1 MNQKLLTGAVA
12 AMAFLLPSTAMGQTA
27 DFNIIPQPQQVVAD
41 ASAPFTLNS
50 NTVIYVQT
58 NSQDMKRNA
67 TMLASYI
74 QEATGIRPT
83 IGKLVKGNPAII
95 LSIDKTIS
103 NAEGYRLNSD
113 AKQIRIAGASAAG
126 VFYGIQ
132 TLRKSL
138 PLCNGKATQVSI
150 PAVHITD
157 APRFAYRGTH
167 LDVSRHFVTAD
178 SIRQFIDMLAL
189 HNINRFHWHLT
200 DDQGWRSEIK
210 KYPLLTRMGAKREQT
225 VIGHD
230 TGKYDGIR
238 YDGFYTQQQI
248 RDIVKYAAD
257 RYITIVPEI
266 DLPGHMQAALAAYP
280 ELGCTGGPYKVWQKW
295 GISDDVLC
303 AGNDKVLA
311 FIDNVL
317 KEVTQLFPSKYIH
330 VGGDECPKVRW
341 KDCPK
346 CQARIKALH
355 LEAKDGHS
363 AEERLQS
370 YVITHASN
378 YLKSLGRNTIGWDE
392 ILEGGLAEGATVM
405 SWRGEAGGIAAA
417 KQNHDV
423 VMTPNSYLYF
433 DYYQSLD
440 KANEPQ
446 AIGGYLPL
454 QRVYSYEP
462 MPEELTAEEARH
474 IIGVQANIWTEY
486 MPTFKH
492 MQYMALPRVA
502 ALSEVQW
509 TQPQLKDYTDFTNR
523 LIGLTHLYDRLGY
536 NYAKHLY
543 NVNIHIDSDTKWQ
556 ELVVH
561 MTTAGDAEIRYT
573 LDGSLPTASS
583 TLYTGAI
590 HLQKSAK
597 IRAAAFRNGKSSSV
611 TAQDVTFN
619 KATACPVKL
628 LQPTHK
634 SYTFNG
640 GAALTDGLVGDKGFG
655 TGRWLGFSGN
665 DLEAVIDLKKPT
677 EVSSVSLNTCVDK
690 GSWIFDARNIEV
702 SLSTDGVN
710 FTSVAK
716 HSLPAMEKNSADNIN
731 TYELKF
737 SQTKARYIK
746 VYATSEHN
754 IPDWHSGK
762 GKPAFLFVDEIS
774 VKYKSKQHAPKGQ
787 KHIAQGNAL
796 R

>member
-1 MNQKLLTGAVA
+1 MNKKLLTGALA
-12 AMAFLLPSTAMGQTA
+12 AMAFLLPSTAAGQTA
-27 DFNIIPQPQQVVAD
+27 DFNIIPRLQQVNVSND
-41 ASAPFTLNS
+41 APFTLS
-50 NTVIYVQT
+50 AKTVISLGT

-67 TMLASYI
+67 NMLASYI
-74 QEATGIRPT
+74 EQATGIRPT
-83 IGKLVKGNPAII
+83 VGKSKNGTAIV
-95 LSIDKTIS
+95 LTIDKTIA
-103 NAEGYRLNSD
+103 NAEGYKLDAD

-138 PLCNGKATQVSI
+138 PLVNGKASKVSI
-150 PAVHITD
+150 PAVHIAD

-178 SIRQFIDMLAL
+178 SVRQFIDMLAL

-200 DDQGWRSEIK
+200 DDQGWRIEIK
-210 KYPLLTRMGAKREQT
+210 KYPLLTQIGSKRAQT
-225 VIGHD
+225 VIGHNS
-230 TGKYDGIR
+230 GKYDGKP
-238 YDGFYTQQQI
+238 YGGFYTQKQI

-280 ELGCTGGPYKVWQKW
+280 DMGCTGGPYEVWQKW
-295 GISDDVLC
+295 GVSDNVLC
-303 AGNDKVLA
+303 AGNDKTLT

-317 KEVTQLFPSKYIH
+317 KEITQLFPSKYIH
-330 VGGDECPKVRW
+330 VGGDECPKTQW
-341 KDCPK
+341 QKCPK
-346 CQARIKALH
+346 CQARIKALN

-370 YVITHASN
+370 YIITHASN

-405 SWRGEAGGIAAA
+405 SWRGESGGIAAA
-417 KQNHDV
+417 KQHHDV

-440 KANEPQ
+440 KANEPL

-454 QRVYSYEP
+454 ETVYSYEP
-462 MPEELTAEEARH
+462 MPKELTADEARH

-486 MPTFKH
+486 MPTFKQ
-492 MQYMALPRVA
+492 MQYMALPRLA

-509 TQPQLKDYTDFTNR
+509 SQPALKDYTNFTNR
-523 LIGLTHLYDRLGY
+523 LTKFTHLYDRLGY

-543 NVNIHIDSDTKWQ
+543 NVAIHVDSDNKWR
-556 ELVVH
+556 EILIH
-561 MTTAGDAEIRYT
+561 MTTAGKAEIRYT
-573 LDGSLPTASS
+573 LDGTEPTVNS

-590 HLQKSAK
+590 VLQKSAK
-597 IRAAAFRNGKSSSV
+597 IRAAAFRDGKRSSV
-611 TAQDVTFN
+611 TSQDISFN
-619 KATACPVKL
+619 KATACPVEL

-634 SYTFNG
+634 NYTYKG
-640 GAALTDGLVGDKGFG
+640 GATLTDGLLGDKGFG

-665 DLEAVIDLKKPT
+665 DLEAVIDLKQNT
-677 EVSSVSLNTCVDK
+677 DVSSVSLNTCVDK
-690 GSWIFDARNIEV
+690 GSWIFDTRNIEV
-702 SLSTDGVN
+702 SVSADGKS
-710 FTSVAK
+710 FTKVASK
-716 HSLPAMEKNSADNIN
+716 SLPALEEQTPDNIY
-731 TYELKF
+731 TYELTF
-737 SQTKARYIK
+737 PQTTTRYVK
-746 VYATSEHN
+746 VTATSEHN
-754 IPDWHSGK
+754 IPEWHGGK

-774 VKYKSKQHAPKGQ
+774 VK
-787 KHIAQGNAL
+787 
-796 R
+796 

>member
-1 MNQKLLTGAVA
+1 
-12 AMAFLLPSTAMGQTA
+12 MAFILPTKAVGQTA
-27 DFNIIPQPQQVVAD
+27 NFNIIPQPQQVIAD
-41 ASAPFTLNS
+41 ASAPFVLNA
-50 NTVIYVQT
+50 NTVICLQT

-67 TMLASYI
+67 SMLASYI
-74 QEATGIRPT
+74 KEATGISPT
-83 IGKLVKGNPAII
+83 IGKFVKGSPAII

-103 NAEGYRLNSD
+103 NAEGYKLNAN
-113 AKQIRIAGASAAG
+113 AKQISIAGASAAG

-138 PLCNGKATQVSI
+138 PLCSGKATQVTI
-150 PAVHITD
+150 PAVQIAD

-167 LDVSRHFVTAD
+167 LDVSRHFVTTD

-200 DDQGWRSEIK
+200 DDQGWRIEIK
-210 KYPLLTRMGAKREQT
+210 KYPLLTAIGSKRAQT
-225 VIGHD
+225 VIDHNS
-230 TGKYDGIR
+230 GKYDGKP
-238 YDGFYTQQQI
+238 YSGYYTQKEI
-248 RDIVKYAAD
+248 REIVKYAAD

-280 ELGCTGGPYKVWQKW
+280 ELGCTGGPYKVWEIW

-303 AGNDKVLA
+303 AGNDKTMK
-311 FIDNVL
+311 FIDDVL
-317 KEVTQLFPSKYIH
+317 KEVVGLFPSKYIH

-370 YVITHASN
+370 YVITHATKF
-378 YLKSLGRNTIGWDE
+378 LKSLGRNIIGWDE

-405 SWRGEAGGIAAA
+405 SWRGESGGIAAA

-423 VMTPNSYLYF
+423 IMTPNTYLYF

-440 KANEPQ
+440 KANEPD

-454 QRVYSYEP
+454 ERVYSYEP
-462 MPEELTAEEARH
+462 MPKELTADEARH

-486 MPTFKH
+486 MPTFKQ
-492 MQYMALPRVA
+492 MQYMGLPRIA

-509 TQPQLKDYTDFTNR
+509 SQPQLKNYTDFSNR
-523 LIGLTHLYDRLGY
+523 LVGLTNIYDRLGY

-543 NVNIHIDSDTKWQ
+543 NVNIHIDTDTKWR
-556 ELVVH
+556 EIVVH
-561 MTTAGDAEIRYT
+561 MTTVGDAEIRYT
-573 LDGSLPTASS
+573 LDGSQPTASS

-597 IRAAAFRNGKSSSV
+597 IRAAAFRNGKRSNVSS
-611 TAQDVTFN
+611 QDVVFN

-634 SYTFNG
+634 NYTYNG
-640 GAALTDGLVGDKGFG
+640 GATLTDGLVGDKGFG

-677 EVSSVSLNTCVDK
+677 NVSSVSLNTCVDK

-702 SLSTDGVN
+702 SVSNDGIN
-710 FTSVAK
+710 FTTVAS
-716 HSLPAMEKNSADNIN
+716 HSLPALEKNSADGIN
-731 TYELKF
+731 TYNLEF
-737 SQTKARYIK
+737 SQTSARYIK
-746 VYATSEHN
+746 VHATSEHN

-774 VKYKSKQHAPKGQ
+774 VK
-787 KHIAQGNAL
+787 
-796 R
+796 

>member
-1 MNQKLLTGAVA
+1 MNKKLLTGALA
-12 AMAFLLPSTAMGQTA
+12 AMAFLLPSTAAGQTA
-27 DFNIIPQPQQVVAD
+27 DFNIIPRPQQVNVSND
-41 ASAPFTLNS
+41 APFTLNAK
-50 NTVIYVQT
+50 TVISLGT

-67 TMLASYI
+67 NMLASYI
-74 QEATGIRPT
+74 EQATGIRP
-83 IGKLVKGNPAII
+83 AISKSKNGTAI
-95 LSIDKTIS
+95 VLTIDKTIA
-103 NAEGYRLNSD
+103 NAEGYKLDAD

-138 PLCNGKATQVSI
+138 PLVNGKASKVSI

-178 SIRQFIDMLAL
+178 SVRQFIDMLAL

-200 DDQGWRSEIK
+200 DDQGWRIEIK
-210 KYPLLTRMGAKREQT
+210 KYPLLTQIGSKRAQT
-225 VIGHD
+225 VIGHNS
-230 TGKYDGIR
+230 GKYDGKP
-238 YDGFYTQQQI
+238 YSGFYTQKQI

-280 ELGCTGGPYKVWQKW
+280 DMGCTGGPYEVWQKW
-295 GISDDVLC
+295 GVSDNVLC
-303 AGNDKVLA
+303 AGNDKTLT

-317 KEVTQLFPSKYIH
+317 KEITQLFPSKYIH
-330 VGGDECPKVRW
+330 VGGDECPKTQW
-341 KDCPK
+341 QKCPK
-346 CQARIKALH
+346 CQARIKALN

-370 YVITHASN
+370 YIITHASN

-405 SWRGEAGGIAAA
+405 SWRGESGGIAAA
-417 KQNHDV
+417 KQHHDV

-440 KANEPQ
+440 KANEPL

-454 QRVYSYEP
+454 ETVYSYEP
-462 MPEELTAEEARH
+462 MPKELTADEARH

-486 MPTFKH
+486 MPTFKQ
-492 MQYMALPRVA
+492 MQYMALPRLA

-509 TQPQLKDYTDFTNR
+509 SQPALKDYNSFTNR
-523 LIGLTHLYDRLGY
+523 LTEFTHLYDRLGY

-543 NVNIHIDSDTKWQ
+543 NVAIHVDSDNKWR
-556 ELVVH
+556 EILIH

-573 LDGSLPTASS
+573 LDGTEPTANS

-590 HLQKSAK
+590 VLQKSAK
-597 IRAAAFRNGKSSSV
+597 IRAAAFRDGKRSSV
-611 TAQDVTFN
+611 TSQDISFN
-619 KATACPVKL
+619 KATACPVEL

-634 SYTFNG
+634 NYTYKG
-640 GAALTDGLVGDKGFG
+640 GATLTDGLLGDKGFG

-665 DLEAVIDLKKPT
+665 DLEAIIDLKQNT
-677 EVSSVSLNTCVDK
+677 DVSSVSLNTCVDK
-690 GSWIFDARNIEV
+690 GSWIFDVRNIEV
-702 SLSTDGVN
+702 SVSADGKS
-710 FTSVAK
+710 FTKVASK
-716 HSLPAMEKNSADNIN
+716 SLPALEEQTPDNIY
-731 TYELKF
+731 TYELTF
-737 SQTKARYIK
+737 PQTTTRYVK
-746 VYATSEHN
+746 VTATSEHN
-754 IPDWHSGK
+754 IPEWHGGK

-774 VKYKSKQHAPKGQ
+774 IK
-787 KHIAQGNAL
+787 
-796 R
+796 

>member
-1 MNQKLLTGAVA
+1 MNKKLLTGALA
-12 AMAFLLPSTAMGQTA
+12 AMAFLLPSTAAGQTA
-27 DFNIIPQPQQVVAD
+27 DFNIIPRPQQVNVSND
-41 ASAPFTLNS
+41 APFTLS
-50 NTVIYVQT
+50 AKTVISLGT
-58 NSQDMKRNA
+58 NSQNMKRNA
-67 TMLASYI
+67 NMLASYI
-74 QEATGIRPT
+74 EQATGIRPAV
-83 IGKLVKGNPAII
+83 GKSKNGTAIV
-95 LSIDKTIS
+95 LTIDKTIA
-103 NAEGYRLNSD
+103 NAEGYKLDAD

-138 PLCNGKATQVSI
+138 PLVNGKASKVSI
-150 PAVHITD
+150 PAVHIAD

-178 SIRQFIDMLAL
+178 SVRQFIDMLAL

-200 DDQGWRSEIK
+200 DDQGWRIEIK
-210 KYPLLTRMGAKREQT
+210 KYPLLTQIGSKRAQT
-225 VIGHD
+225 VIGHNS
-230 TGKYDGIR
+230 GKYDGKP
-238 YDGFYTQQQI
+238 YSGFYTQKQI

-280 ELGCTGGPYKVWQKW
+280 DMGCTGGPYEVWQKW
-295 GISDDVLC
+295 GVSDNVLC
-303 AGNDKVLA
+303 AGNDKTLT

-317 KEVTQLFPSKYIH
+317 KEITQLFPSKYIH
-330 VGGDECPKVRW
+330 VGGDECPKTQW
-341 KDCPK
+341 QKCPK
-346 CQARIKALH
+346 CQARIKALN

-370 YVITHASN
+370 YIITHASN

-405 SWRGEAGGIAAA
+405 SWRGESGGIAAA
-417 KQNHDV
+417 KQHHDV

-440 KANEPQ
+440 KANEPL

-454 QRVYSYEP
+454 ETVYSYEP
-462 MPEELTAEEARH
+462 MPKELTADEARH

-486 MPTFKH
+486 MPTFKQ
-492 MQYMALPRVA
+492 MQYMALPRLA

-509 TQPQLKDYTDFTNR
+509 SQPALKDYTSFTNR
-523 LIGLTHLYDRLGY
+523 LTEFTHLYDRLGY

-543 NVNIHIDSDTKWQ
+543 NVTIHVDSDNKWR
-556 ELVVH
+556 EILIH
-561 MTTAGDAEIRYT
+561 MTTAGNAEIRYT
-573 LDGSLPTASS
+573 LDGTEPTANS

-590 HLQKSAK
+590 VLQKSAK
-597 IRAAAFRNGKSSSV
+597 IRAAAFRDGKRSSV
-611 TAQDVTFN
+611 TSQNISFN
-619 KATACPVKL
+619 KATACPVEL

-634 SYTFNG
+634 NYTYKG
-640 GAALTDGLVGDKGFG
+640 GATLTDGLLGDKGFG

-665 DLEAVIDLKKPT
+665 DLEAVIDLKQNT
-677 EVSSVSLNTCVDK
+677 DVSSVSLNTCVDK

-702 SLSTDGVN
+702 SVSADGKS
-710 FTSVAK
+710 FTKVASK
-716 HSLPAMEKNSADNIN
+716 SLPALEEQTPDNIY
-731 TYELKF
+731 TYELTF
-737 SQTKARYIK
+737 PQTTTRYVK
-746 VYATSEHN
+746 VTATSEHN
-754 IPDWHSGK
+754 IPEWHGGK

-774 VKYKSKQHAPKGQ
+774 VK
-787 KHIAQGNAL
+787 
-796 R
+796 

>member
-1 MNQKLLTGAVA
+1 MNKKLLTGALA
-12 AMAFLLPSTAMGQTA
+12 AMAFLLPYTAAGQTA
-27 DFNIIPQPQQVVAD
+27 DFNIIPRPQQVNVSND
-41 ASAPFTLNS
+41 APFTLS
-50 NTVIYVQT
+50 TKTVISLGT

-67 TMLASYI
+67 NMLASYI
-74 QEATGIRPT
+74 EQATGIRPT
-83 IGKLVKGNPAII
+83 VGKSKNGTAIV
-95 LSIDKTIS
+95 LTIDKTIA
-103 NAEGYRLNSD
+103 NAEGYKLDAD

-138 PLCNGKATQVSI
+138 PLVNGKASKVSI

-178 SIRQFIDMLAL
+178 SVRQFIDMLAL

-200 DDQGWRSEIK
+200 DDQGWRIEIK
-210 KYPLLTRMGAKREQT
+210 KYPLLTQIGSKRAQT
-225 VIGHD
+225 VIGHNS
-230 TGKYDGIR
+230 GKYDGKP
-238 YDGFYTQQQI
+238 YSGFYTQKQI

-280 ELGCTGGPYKVWQKW
+280 DMGCTGGPYEVWQKW
-295 GISDDVLC
+295 GVSDNVLC
-303 AGNDKVLA
+303 AGNDKTLT

-317 KEVTQLFPSKYIH
+317 KEITKLFPSKYIH
-330 VGGDECPKVRW
+330 VGGDECPKTQW
-341 KDCPK
+341 QKCPK
-346 CQARIKALH
+346 CQARIKALN

-370 YVITHASN
+370 YIITHASN

-405 SWRGEAGGIAAA
+405 SWRGESGGIAAA
-417 KQNHDV
+417 KQHHDV

-440 KANEPQ
+440 KANEPL

-454 QRVYSYEP
+454 ETVYSYEP
-462 MPEELTAEEARH
+462 MPKELTADEARH

-486 MPTFKH
+486 MPTFKQ
-492 MQYMALPRVA
+492 MQYMALPRLA

-509 TQPQLKDYTDFTNR
+509 SQPALKDYTSFTNR
-523 LIGLTHLYDRLGY
+523 LTEFTHLYDRLGY

-543 NVNIHIDSDTKWQ
+543 NVAIHVDSDNKWR
-556 ELVVH
+556 EILIH
-561 MTTAGDAEIRYT
+561 MTTAGNAEIRYT
-573 LDGSLPTASS
+573 LDGTEPTVNS

-590 HLQKSAK
+590 VLQKSAK
-597 IRAAAFRNGKSSSV
+597 IRAAAFRDGKRSSV
-611 TAQDVTFN
+611 TSQDISFN
-619 KATACPVKL
+619 KATACPVEL

-634 SYTFNG
+634 NYTYKG
-640 GAALTDGLVGDKGFG
+640 GATLTDGLLGDKGFG

-665 DLEAVIDLKKPT
+665 DLEAVIDLKQNT
-677 EVSSVSLNTCVDK
+677 DVSSVSLNTCVDK

-702 SLSTDGVN
+702 SVSADGKS
-710 FTSVAK
+710 FTKVASK
-716 HSLPAMEKNSADNIN
+716 SLPALEEQTPDNIY
-731 TYELKF
+731 TYELTF
-737 SQTKARYIK
+737 PQTTTRYVK
-746 VYATSEHN
+746 VTATSEHN
-754 IPDWHSGK
+754 IPEWHGGK

-774 VKYKSKQHAPKGQ
+774 VK
-787 KHIAQGNAL
+787 
-796 R
+796 

>member
-1 MNQKLLTGAVA
+1 MNKKLLTGALA
-12 AMAFLLPSTAMGQTA
+12 AMAFLLPSTAAGQTA
-27 DFNIIPQPQQVVAD
+27 DFNIIPRPQQVNVSND
-41 ASAPFTLNS
+41 APFTLS
-50 NTVIYVQT
+50 AKTVISLGT
-58 NSQDMKRNA
+58 NSQNMKRNA
-67 TMLASYI
+67 NMLASYI
-74 QEATGIRPT
+74 EQATGIRPAV
-83 IGKLVKGNPAII
+83 GKSKNGTAIV
-95 LSIDKTIS
+95 LTIDKTIA
-103 NAEGYRLNSD
+103 NAEGYKLDAD

-138 PLCNGKATQVSI
+138 PLVNGKASKVSI
-150 PAVHITD
+150 PAVHIAD

-178 SIRQFIDMLAL
+178 SVRQFIDMLAL

-200 DDQGWRSEIK
+200 DDQGWRIEIK
-210 KYPLLTRMGAKREQT
+210 KYPLLTQIGSKRAQT
-225 VIGHD
+225 VIGHNS
-230 TGKYDGIR
+230 GKYDGKP
-238 YDGFYTQQQI
+238 YSGFYTQKQI

-280 ELGCTGGPYKVWQKW
+280 DMGCTGGPYEVWQKW
-295 GISDDVLC
+295 GVSDNVLC
-303 AGNDKVLA
+303 AGNDKTLT

-317 KEVTQLFPSKYIH
+317 KEITKLFPSKYIH
-330 VGGDECPKVRW
+330 VGGDECPKTQW
-341 KDCPK
+341 QKCPK
-346 CQARIKALH
+346 CQARIKALN

-370 YVITHASN
+370 YIITHASN

-405 SWRGEAGGIAAA
+405 SWRGESGGIAAA
-417 KQNHDV
+417 KQHHDV

-440 KANEPQ
+440 KANEPL

-454 QRVYSYEP
+454 ETVYSYEP
-462 MPEELTAEEARH
+462 MPKELTADEARH

-486 MPTFKH
+486 MPTFKQ
-492 MQYMALPRVA
+492 MQYMALPRLA

-509 TQPQLKDYTDFTNR
+509 SQPALKDYTSFTNR
-523 LIGLTHLYDRLGY
+523 LTEFTHLYDRLGY

-543 NVNIHIDSDTKWQ
+543 NVAIHVDSDNKWR
-556 ELVVH
+556 EILIH
-561 MTTAGDAEIRYT
+561 MITAGKAEIRYT
-573 LDGSLPTASS
+573 LDGTEPTVNS

-590 HLQKSAK
+590 VLQKSAK
-597 IRAAAFRNGKSSSV
+597 IRAAAFRDGKRSSV
-611 TAQDVTFN
+611 TSQDISFN
-619 KATACPVKL
+619 KATACPVEL

-634 SYTFNG
+634 NYTYKG
-640 GAALTDGLVGDKGFG
+640 GATLTDGLLGDKGFG

-665 DLEAVIDLKKPT
+665 DLEAVIDLKQNT
-677 EVSSVSLNTCVDK
+677 DVSSVSLNTCVDK

-702 SLSTDGVN
+702 SVSADGKS
-710 FTSVAK
+710 FTKVASK
-716 HSLPAMEKNSADNIN
+716 SLPALEEQTPDNIY
-731 TYELKF
+731 TYELTF
-737 SQTKARYIK
+737 PQTTTRYVK
-746 VYATSEHN
+746 VTATSEHN
-754 IPDWHSGK
+754 IPEWHGGK

-774 VKYKSKQHAPKGQ
+774 VK
-787 KHIAQGNAL
+787 
-796 R
+796 

>member
-1 MNQKLLTGAVA
+1 MNKKLLTGALA
-12 AMAFLLPSTAMGQTA
+12 AMAFLLPSTAAGQTA
-27 DFNIIPQPQQVVAD
+27 DFNIIPRPQQVNVSND
-41 ASAPFTLNS
+41 APFTLS
-50 NTVIYVQT
+50 AKTVISLGT
-58 NSQDMKRNA
+58 NSHNMKRNA
-67 TMLASYI
+67 NMLASYI
-74 QEATGIRPT
+74 EQATGIRPAVGKGKNGAT
-83 IGKLVKGNPAII
+83 IVLT
-95 LSIDKTIS
+95 IDKTIA
-103 NAEGYRLNSD
+103 NAEGYKLDAD

-138 PLCNGKATQVSI
+138 PLVNGKASKVSI
-150 PAVHITD
+150 PAVHIAD

-178 SIRQFIDMLAL
+178 SVRQFIDMLAL

-200 DDQGWRSEIK
+200 DDQGWRIEIK
-210 KYPLLTRMGAKREQT
+210 KYPLLTQIGSKRAQT
-225 VIGHD
+225 VIGHNS
-230 TGKYDGIR
+230 GKYDGKP
-238 YDGFYTQQQI
+238 YSGFYTQKQI

-280 ELGCTGGPYKVWQKW
+280 DMGCTGGPYEVWQKW
-295 GISDDVLC
+295 GVSDNVLC
-303 AGNDKVLA
+303 AGNDKTLT

-317 KEVTQLFPSKYIH
+317 KEITQLFPSKYIH
-330 VGGDECPKVRW
+330 VGGDECPKTQW
-341 KDCPK
+341 QKCPK
-346 CQARIKALH
+346 CQARIKALN

-370 YVITHASN
+370 YIITHASN

-405 SWRGEAGGIAAA
+405 SWRGESGGIAAA
-417 KQNHDV
+417 KQHHDV

-440 KANEPQ
+440 KANEPI

-454 QRVYSYEP
+454 ETVYSYEP
-462 MPEELTAEEARH
+462 MPKELTADEARH

-486 MPTFKH
+486 MPTFKQ
-492 MQYMALPRVA
+492 MQYMALPRLA

-509 TQPQLKDYTDFTNR
+509 SQPALKDYNSFTNR
-523 LIGLTHLYDRLGY
+523 LTEFTHLYDRLGY

-543 NVNIHIDSDTKWQ
+543 NVAIHVDSDNKWR
-556 ELVVH
+556 EILIH
-561 MTTAGDAEIRYT
+561 MTTAGNAEIRYT
-573 LDGSLPTASS
+573 LDGTEPTANS

-590 HLQKSAK
+590 VLQKSAK
-597 IRAAAFRNGKSSSV
+597 IRAAAFRDGKRSSV
-611 TAQDVTFN
+611 TSQDISFN
-619 KATACPVKL
+619 KATACPVEL

-634 SYTFNG
+634 NYTYKG
-640 GAALTDGLVGDKGFG
+640 GATLTDGLLGDKGFG

-665 DLEAVIDLKKPT
+665 DLEAVIDLKQNT
-677 EVSSVSLNTCVDK
+677 DVSSVSLNTCVDK

-702 SLSTDGVN
+702 SVSADGKS
-710 FTSVAK
+710 FTKVASK
-716 HSLPAMEKNSADNIN
+716 SLPALEEQTPDNIY
-731 TYELKF
+731 TYELTF
-737 SQTKARYIK
+737 PQTTTRYVK
-746 VYATSEHN
+746 VTATSEHN
-754 IPDWHSGK
+754 IPEWHGGK

-774 VKYKSKQHAPKGQ
+774 IK
-787 KHIAQGNAL
+787 
-796 R
+796 

>member
-1 MNQKLLTGAVA
+1 MNKKLLTGALA
-12 AMAFLLPSTAMGQTA
+12 AMAFLLPSTAAGQTA
-27 DFNIIPQPQQVVAD
+27 DFNIIPRPQQVNVSND
-41 ASAPFTLNS
+41 APFTLS
-50 NTVIYVQT
+50 AKTVISLGT

-67 TMLASYI
+67 NMLASYI
-74 QEATGIRPT
+74 EQATGIRPT
-83 IGKLVKGNPAII
+83 VGKSKNGTAIV
-95 LSIDKTIS
+95 LTIDKTIA
-103 NAEGYRLNSD
+103 NAEGYKLDAD

-138 PLCNGKATQVSI
+138 PLVNGKASKVSI
-150 PAVHITD
+150 PAVHIAD

-178 SIRQFIDMLAL
+178 SVRQFIDMLAL

-200 DDQGWRSEIK
+200 DDQGWRIEIK
-210 KYPLLTRMGAKREQT
+210 KYPLLTQIGSKRAQT
-225 VIGHD
+225 VIGHNS
-230 TGKYDGIR
+230 GKYDGKP
-238 YDGFYTQQQI
+238 YSGFYTQKQI

-280 ELGCTGGPYKVWQKW
+280 DMGCTGGPYEVWQKW
-295 GISDDVLC
+295 GVSDNVLC
-303 AGNDKVLA
+303 AGNNKTLT

-317 KEVTQLFPSKYIH
+317 KEITKLFPSKYIH
-330 VGGDECPKVRW
+330 VGGDECPKTQW
-341 KDCPK
+341 QKCPK
-346 CQARIKALH
+346 CQARIKALN

-370 YVITHASN
+370 YIITHASN

-405 SWRGEAGGIAAA
+405 SWRGESGGIAAA
-417 KQNHDV
+417 KQHHDV

-440 KANEPQ
+440 KANEPL

-454 QRVYSYEP
+454 ETVYSYEP
-462 MPEELTAEEARH
+462 MPKELTADEARH

-486 MPTFKH
+486 MPTFKQ
-492 MQYMALPRVA
+492 MQYMALPRLA

-509 TQPQLKDYTDFTNR
+509 SQPALKDYTSFTNR
-523 LIGLTHLYDRLGY
+523 LTEFTHMYDRLGY

-543 NVNIHIDSDTKWQ
+543 NVAIHVDSDNKWR
-556 ELVVH
+556 EILIH
-561 MTTAGDAEIRYT
+561 MTTAGKAEIRYT
-573 LDGSLPTASS
+573 LDGTEPTVNS

-590 HLQKSAK
+590 VLQKSAK
-597 IRAAAFRNGKSSSV
+597 IRAAAFRDGKRSSV
-611 TAQDVTFN
+611 TSQDISFN
-619 KATACPVKL
+619 KATACPVEL
-628 LQPTHK
+628 IQPTHK
-634 SYTFNG
+634 NYTYKG
-640 GAALTDGLVGDKGFG
+640 GATLTDGLLGDKGFG

-665 DLEAVIDLKKPT
+665 DLEAVIDLKQNT
-677 EVSSVSLNTCVDK
+677 DVSSVSLNTCVDK

-702 SLSTDGVN
+702 SVSADGKS
-710 FTSVAK
+710 FTKVASK
-716 HSLPAMEKNSADNIN
+716 SLPALEEQTPDNIY
-731 TYELKF
+731 TYELTF
-737 SQTKARYIK
+737 PQTTTRYVK
-746 VYATSEHN
+746 VTATSEHN
-754 IPDWHSGK
+754 IPEWHGGK

-774 VKYKSKQHAPKGQ
+774 VK
-787 KHIAQGNAL
+787 
-796 R
+796 

>member
-1 MNQKLLTGAVA
+1 MNKKLLTGALA
-12 AMAFLLPSTAMGQTA
+12 AMAFLLPSTAAGQTA
-27 DFNIIPQPQQVVAD
+27 DFNIIPRPQQVKVSND
-41 ASAPFTLNS
+41 APFTLS
-50 NTVIYVQT
+50 AKTVISLGT

-67 TMLASYI
+67 NMLASYI
-74 QEATGIRPT
+74 EQATGIRPA
-83 IGKLVKGNPAII
+83 IGKGKSGAAII
-95 LSIDKTIS
+95 LTIDKTIA
-103 NAEGYRLNSD
+103 NAEGYKLDAD

-138 PLCNGKATQVSI
+138 PLVNGKASKVSI
-150 PAVHITD
+150 PAVHIAD

-178 SIRQFIDMLAL
+178 SVRQFIDMLAL

-200 DDQGWRSEIK
+200 DDQGWRIEIK
-210 KYPLLTRMGAKREQT
+210 KYPLLTQIGSKRAQT
-225 VIGHD
+225 VIGHNS
-230 TGKYDGIR
+230 GKYDGKP
-238 YDGFYTQQQI
+238 YSGFYTQKQI

-280 ELGCTGGPYKVWQKW
+280 DMGCTGGPYEVWQKW
-295 GISDDVLC
+295 GVSDNVLC
-303 AGNDKVLA
+303 AGNDKTLT

-317 KEVTQLFPSKYIH
+317 KEITQLFPSKYIH
-330 VGGDECPKVRW
+330 VGGDECPKTQW
-341 KDCPK
+341 QKCPK
-346 CQARIKALH
+346 CQARIKALN

-370 YVITHASN
+370 YIITHASN

-405 SWRGEAGGIAAA
+405 SWRGESGGIAAA
-417 KQNHDV
+417 KQHHDV

-440 KANEPQ
+440 KANEPL

-454 QRVYSYEP
+454 ETVYSYEP
-462 MPEELTAEEARH
+462 MPKELTADEARH

-486 MPTFKH
+486 MPTFKQ
-492 MQYMALPRVA
+492 MQYMALPRLA

-509 TQPQLKDYTDFTNR
+509 SQPALKDYNSFTNR
-523 LIGLTHLYDRLGY
+523 LTEFTHLYDRLGY

-543 NVNIHIDSDTKWQ
+543 NVAIHVDSDNKWR
-556 ELVVH
+556 EILIH
-561 MTTAGDAEIRYT
+561 MTTAGNAEIRYT
-573 LDGSLPTASS
+573 LDGTEPTANS

-590 HLQKSAK
+590 VLQKSAK
-597 IRAAAFRNGKSSSV
+597 IRAAAFRTGKRSSV
-611 TAQDVTFN
+611 TSQDISFN
-619 KATACPVKL
+619 KATACPVEL

-634 SYTFNG
+634 NYTYKG
-640 GAALTDGLVGDKGFG
+640 GATLTDGLLGDKGFG

-665 DLEAVIDLKKPT
+665 DLEAVIDLKQNT
-677 EVSSVSLNTCVDK
+677 DVSSVSLNTCVDK

-702 SLSTDGVN
+702 SVSADGKS
-710 FTSVAK
+710 FTKVASK
-716 HSLPAMEKNSADNIN
+716 SLPALEEQTPDNIY
-731 TYELKF
+731 TYELTF
-737 SQTKARYIK
+737 PQTTTRYVK
-746 VYATSEHN
+746 VTATSEHN
-754 IPDWHSGK
+754 IPEWHGGK

-774 VKYKSKQHAPKGQ
+774 VK
-787 KHIAQGNAL
+787 
-796 R
+796 

>member
-1 MNQKLLTGAVA
+1 MNKKLLTGALA
-12 AMAFLLPSTAMGQTA
+12 AMAFLLPFTAAGQTA
-27 DFNIIPQPQQVVAD
+27 DFNIIPRPQQVNVSND
-41 ASAPFTLNS
+41 APFTLNAK
-50 NTVIYVQT
+50 TVISLGT

-67 TMLASYI
+67 NMLASYI
-74 QEATGIRPT
+74 EQATGIRPT
-83 IGKLVKGNPAII
+83 VGKSKNGTAIV
-95 LSIDKTIS
+95 LTIDKTIA
-103 NAEGYRLNSD
+103 NAEGYKLDAD

-138 PLCNGKATQVSI
+138 PLVNGKASKVSI

-178 SIRQFIDMLAL
+178 SVRQFIDMLAL

-200 DDQGWRSEIK
+200 DDQGWRIEIK
-210 KYPLLTRMGAKREQT
+210 KYPLLTQIGSKRAQT
-225 VIGHD
+225 VIGHNS
-230 TGKYDGIR
+230 GKYDGKP
-238 YDGFYTQQQI
+238 YSGFYTQKQI

-280 ELGCTGGPYKVWQKW
+280 DMGCTGGPYEVWQKW
-295 GISDDVLC
+295 GVSDNVLC
-303 AGNDKVLA
+303 AGNDKTLT

-317 KEVTQLFPSKYIH
+317 KEITQLFPSKYIH
-330 VGGDECPKVRW
+330 VGGDECSKTQW
-341 KDCPK
+341 QKCPK
-346 CQARIKALH
+346 CQARIKALN

-370 YVITHASN
+370 YIITHASN

-405 SWRGEAGGIAAA
+405 SWRGESGGIAAA
-417 KQNHDV
+417 KQHHDV

-440 KANEPQ
+440 KANEPI

-454 QRVYSYEP
+454 ETVYSYEP
-462 MPEELTAEEARH
+462 MPKELTADEARH

-486 MPTFKH
+486 MPTFKQ
-492 MQYMALPRVA
+492 MQYMALPRLA

-509 TQPQLKDYTDFTNR
+509 SQPALKDYNSFTNR
-523 LIGLTHLYDRLGY
+523 LTEFTHLYDRLGY

-543 NVNIHIDSDTKWQ
+543 NVAIHVDSDNKWR
-556 ELVVH
+556 EILIH
-561 MTTAGDAEIRYT
+561 MTTAGNAEIRYT
-573 LDGSLPTASS
+573 LDGTEPTANS

-590 HLQKSAK
+590 VLQKSAK
-597 IRAAAFRNGKSSSV
+597 IRAAAFRDGKRSSV
-611 TAQDVTFN
+611 TSQDISFN
-619 KATACPVKL
+619 KATACPVEL

-634 SYTFNG
+634 NYTYKG
-640 GAALTDGLVGDKGFG
+640 GATLTDGLLGDKGFG

-665 DLEAVIDLKKPT
+665 DLEAVIDLKQNT
-677 EVSSVSLNTCVDK
+677 DVSSVSLNTCVDK

-702 SLSTDGVN
+702 SVSADGKS
-710 FTSVAK
+710 FTKVASK
-716 HSLPAMEKNSADNIN
+716 SLPALEEQTPDNIY
-731 TYELKF
+731 TYELTF
-737 SQTKARYIK
+737 PQTTTRYVK
-746 VYATSEHN
+746 VTATSEHN
-754 IPDWHSGK
+754 IPEWHGGK

-774 VKYKSKQHAPKGQ
+774 IK
-787 KHIAQGNAL
+787 
-796 R
+796 

>member
-1 MNQKLLTGAVA
+1 MNKKLLTGALA
-12 AMAFLLPSTAMGQTA
+12 AMAFLLPSTAAGQTA
-27 DFNIIPQPQQVVAD
+27 DFNIIPRPQQVKVSND
-41 ASAPFTLNS
+41 APFTLS
-50 NTVIYVQT
+50 AKTVISLGT
-58 NSQDMKRNA
+58 NSQNMKRNA
-67 TMLASYI
+67 NMLASYI
-74 QEATGIRPT
+74 EQATGIRPAV
-83 IGKLVKGNPAII
+83 GKSKNGTAIV
-95 LSIDKTIS
+95 LTIDKTIA
-103 NAEGYRLNSD
+103 NAEGYKLDAD

-138 PLCNGKATQVSI
+138 PLVNGKASKVSI
-150 PAVHITD
+150 PAVHIAD

-178 SIRQFIDMLAL
+178 SVRQFIDMLAL

-200 DDQGWRSEIK
+200 DDQGWRIEIK
-210 KYPLLTRMGAKREQT
+210 KYPLLTQIGSKRAQT
-225 VIGHD
+225 VIGHNS
-230 TGKYDGIR
+230 GKYDGKP
-238 YDGFYTQQQI
+238 YSGFYTQKQI

-280 ELGCTGGPYKVWQKW
+280 DMGCTGGPYEVWQKW
-295 GISDDVLC
+295 GVSDNVLC
-303 AGNDKVLA
+303 AGNDKTLT

-317 KEVTQLFPSKYIH
+317 KEITQLFPSKYIH
-330 VGGDECPKVRW
+330 VGGDECPKTQW
-341 KDCPK
+341 QKCPK
-346 CQARIKALH
+346 CQARIKALN

-370 YVITHASN
+370 YIITHASN

-405 SWRGEAGGIAAA
+405 SWRGESGGIAAA
-417 KQNHDV
+417 KQHHDV

-440 KANEPQ
+440 KANEPL

-454 QRVYSYEP
+454 ETVYSYEP
-462 MPEELTAEEARH
+462 MPKELTADEARH

-486 MPTFKH
+486 MPTFKQ
-492 MQYMALPRVA
+492 MQYMALPRLA

-509 TQPQLKDYTDFTNR
+509 SQPALKDYTSFTNR
-523 LIGLTHLYDRLGY
+523 LIEFTHLYDRLGY

-543 NVNIHIDSDTKWQ
+543 NVTIHVDSDKKWR
-556 ELVVH
+556 EILIH
-561 MTTAGDAEIRYT
+561 MTTAGNAEIRYT
-573 LDGSLPTASS
+573 LDGTEPTANS

-590 HLQKSAK
+590 VLQKSAK
-597 IRAAAFRNGKSSSV
+597 IRAAAFRDGKRSSV
-611 TAQDVTFN
+611 TSQDISFN
-619 KATACPVKL
+619 KATACPVEL

-634 SYTFNG
+634 NYTYKG
-640 GAALTDGLVGDKGFG
+640 GATLTDGLLGDKGFG

-665 DLEAVIDLKKPT
+665 DLEAVIDLKQNT
-677 EVSSVSLNTCVDK
+677 DVSSVSLNTCVDK

-702 SLSTDGVN
+702 SVSADGKS
-710 FTSVAK
+710 FTKVASK
-716 HSLPAMEKNSADNIN
+716 SLPALEEQTPDNIY
-731 TYELKF
+731 TYELTF
-737 SQTKARYIK
+737 PQTTTRYVK
-746 VYATSEHN
+746 VTATSEHN
-754 IPDWHSGK
+754 IPEWHGGK

-774 VKYKSKQHAPKGQ
+774 VK
-787 KHIAQGNAL
+787 
-796 R
+796 

>member
-1 MNQKLLTGAVA
+1 MNKKLLTGALA
-12 AMAFLLPSTAMGQTA
+12 AMAFLLPSTAAGQTA
-27 DFNIIPQPQQVVAD
+27 DFNIIPRPQQVNVSND
-41 ASAPFTLNS
+41 APFTLS
-50 NTVIYVQT
+50 TKTVISLGT

-67 TMLASYI
+67 NMLASYI
-74 QEATGIRPT
+74 EQATGIRPT
-83 IGKLVKGNPAII
+83 VGKSKNGTAIV
-95 LSIDKTIS
+95 LTIDKTIA
-103 NAEGYRLNSD
+103 NAEGYKLDAD

-138 PLCNGKATQVSI
+138 PLVNGKASKVSI

-178 SIRQFIDMLAL
+178 SVRQFIDMLAL

-200 DDQGWRSEIK
+200 DDQGWRIEIK
-210 KYPLLTRMGAKREQT
+210 KYPLLTQIGSKRAQT
-225 VIGHD
+225 VIGHNS
-230 TGKYDGIR
+230 GKYDGKP
-238 YDGFYTQQQI
+238 YSGFYTQKQI

-280 ELGCTGGPYKVWQKW
+280 DMGCTGGPYEVWQKW
-295 GISDDVLC
+295 GVSDNVLC
-303 AGNDKVLA
+303 AGNDKTLT

-317 KEVTQLFPSKYIH
+317 KEITQLFPSKYIH
-330 VGGDECPKVRW
+330 VGGDECPKTQW
-341 KDCPK
+341 QKCPK
-346 CQARIKALH
+346 CQARIKALN

-370 YVITHASN
+370 YIITHASN

-405 SWRGEAGGIAAA
+405 SWRGESGGIAAA
-417 KQNHDV
+417 KQHHDV

-440 KANEPQ
+440 KANEPL

-454 QRVYSYEP
+454 ETVYSYEP
-462 MPEELTAEEARH
+462 MPKELTADEARH

-486 MPTFKH
+486 MPTFKQ
-492 MQYMALPRVA
+492 MQYMALPRLA

-509 TQPQLKDYTDFTNR
+509 SQPALKDYNSFTNR
-523 LIGLTHLYDRLGY
+523 LTEFTHLYDRLGY

-543 NVNIHIDSDTKWQ
+543 NVAIHVDSDNKWR
-556 ELVVH
+556 EILIH
-561 MTTAGDAEIRYT
+561 MTTAGNAEIRYT
-573 LDGSLPTASS
+573 LDGTEPTANS

-590 HLQKSAK
+590 VLQKSAK
-597 IRAAAFRNGKSSSV
+597 IRAAAFRDGKRSSV
-611 TAQDVTFN
+611 TSQDISFN
-619 KATACPVKL
+619 KATACPVEL

-634 SYTFNG
+634 NYTYKG
-640 GAALTDGLVGDKGFG
+640 GATLTDGLLGDKGFG

-665 DLEAVIDLKKPT
+665 DLEAVIDLKQNT
-677 EVSSVSLNTCVDK
+677 DVSSVSLNTCVDK

-702 SLSTDGVN
+702 SVSADGKS
-710 FTSVAK
+710 FTKVASK
-716 HSLPAMEKNSADNIN
+716 SLPALEEQTPDNIY
-731 TYELKF
+731 TYELTF
-737 SQTKARYIK
+737 PQTTTRYVK
-746 VYATSEHN
+746 VTATSEHN
-754 IPDWHSGK
+754 IPKWHGGK

-774 VKYKSKQHAPKGQ
+774 VK
-787 KHIAQGNAL
+787 
-796 R
+796 

>member
-1 MNQKLLTGAVA
+1 MNKKLLTGALA
-12 AMAFLLPSTAMGQTA
+12 AMAFLLPSTAAGQTA
-27 DFNIIPQPQQVVAD
+27 DFNIIPRPQQVNVSND
-41 ASAPFTLNS
+41 APFTLS
-50 NTVIYVQT
+50 AKTVISLGT
-58 NSQDMKRNA
+58 NSQNMKCNA
-67 TMLASYI
+67 NMLASYI
-74 QEATGIRPT
+74 EQATGIRPAV
-83 IGKLVKGNPAII
+83 GKSKNGTAIV
-95 LSIDKTIS
+95 LTIDKTIA
-103 NAEGYRLNSD
+103 NAEGYKLDAD

-138 PLCNGKATQVSI
+138 PLVNGKASKVSI
-150 PAVHITD
+150 PAVHIAD

-178 SIRQFIDMLAL
+178 SVRQFIDMLAL

-200 DDQGWRSEIK
+200 DDQGWRIEIK
-210 KYPLLTRMGAKREQT
+210 KYPLLTQIGSKRAQT
-225 VIGHD
+225 VIGHNS
-230 TGKYDGIR
+230 GKYDGKP
-238 YDGFYTQQQI
+238 YSGFYTQKQI

-280 ELGCTGGPYKVWQKW
+280 DMGCTGGPYEVWQKW
-295 GISDDVLC
+295 GVSDNVLC
-303 AGNDKVLA
+303 AGNDKTLT

-317 KEVTQLFPSKYIH
+317 KEITQLFPSKYIH
-330 VGGDECPKVRW
+330 VGGDECPKTQW
-341 KDCPK
+341 QKCPK
-346 CQARIKALH
+346 CQARIKALN

-370 YVITHASN
+370 YIITHASN

-405 SWRGEAGGIAAA
+405 SWRGESGGIAAA
-417 KQNHDV
+417 KQHHDV

-440 KANEPQ
+440 KANEPL

-454 QRVYSYEP
+454 ETVYSYEP
-462 MPEELTAEEARH
+462 MPKELTADEARH

-486 MPTFKH
+486 MPTFKQ
-492 MQYMALPRVA
+492 MQYMALPRLA

-509 TQPQLKDYTDFTNR
+509 SQPALKDYNSFTNR
-523 LIGLTHLYDRLGY
+523 LTEFTHLYDRLGY

-543 NVNIHIDSDTKWQ
+543 NVAIHVDSDNKWR
-556 ELVVH
+556 EILIH
-561 MTTAGDAEIRYT
+561 MTTAGKAEIRYT
-573 LDGSLPTASS
+573 LDGTEPTANS

-590 HLQKSAK
+590 VLQKSAK
-597 IRAAAFRNGKSSSV
+597 IRAAAFRDGKRSSV
-611 TAQDVTFN
+611 TSQDISFN
-619 KATACPVKL
+619 KATACPVEL

-634 SYTFNG
+634 NYTYKG
-640 GAALTDGLVGDKGFG
+640 GATLTDGLLGDKGFG

-665 DLEAVIDLKKPT
+665 DLEAVIDLKQNT
-677 EVSSVSLNTCVDK
+677 DVSSVSLNTCVDK

-702 SLSTDGVN
+702 SVSADGKS
-710 FTSVAK
+710 FTKVASK
-716 HSLPAMEKNSADNIN
+716 SLPALEEQTPDNIY
-731 TYELKF
+731 TYELTF
-737 SQTKARYIK
+737 PQTTTRYVK
-746 VYATSEHN
+746 VTATSEHN
-754 IPDWHSGK
+754 IPEWHGGK

-774 VKYKSKQHAPKGQ
+774 VK
-787 KHIAQGNAL
+787 
-796 R
+796 

>member
-1 MNQKLLTGAVA
+1 MNKKLLTGALA
-12 AMAFLLPSTAMGQTA
+12 AMAFLLPSTAAGQTA
-27 DFNIIPQPQQVVAD
+27 DFNIIPRPQQVNVSND
-41 ASAPFTLNS
+41 APFTLS
-50 NTVIYVQT
+50 AKTVISLGT
-58 NSQDMKRNA
+58 NSQNMKRNA
-67 TMLASYI
+67 NMLASYI
-74 QEATGIRPT
+74 EQATGIRPAV
-83 IGKLVKGNPAII
+83 GKSKNGTAIV
-95 LSIDKTIS
+95 LTIDKTIA
-103 NAEGYRLNSD
+103 NAEGYKLDAD

-138 PLCNGKATQVSI
+138 PLVNGKASKVSI
-150 PAVHITD
+150 PAVHIAD

-178 SIRQFIDMLAL
+178 SVRQFIDMLAL

-200 DDQGWRSEIK
+200 DDQGWRIEIK
-210 KYPLLTRMGAKREQT
+210 KYPLLTQIGSKRAQT
-225 VIGHD
+225 VIGHNS
-230 TGKYDGIR
+230 GKYDGKP
-238 YDGFYTQQQI
+238 YSGFYTQKQI

-280 ELGCTGGPYKVWQKW
+280 DMGCTGGPYEVWQKW
-295 GISDDVLC
+295 GVSDNVLC
-303 AGNDKVLA
+303 AGNDKTLT

-317 KEVTQLFPSKYIH
+317 KEITKLFPSKYIH
-330 VGGDECPKVRW
+330 VGGDECPKTQW
-341 KDCPK
+341 QKCPK
-346 CQARIKALH
+346 CQARIKALN

-370 YVITHASN
+370 YIITHASN

-405 SWRGEAGGIAAA
+405 SWRGESGGIAAA
-417 KQNHDV
+417 KQHHDV

-440 KANEPQ
+440 KANEPL

-454 QRVYSYEP
+454 ETVYSYEP
-462 MPEELTAEEARH
+462 MPKELTADEARH

-486 MPTFKH
+486 MPTFKQ
-492 MQYMALPRVA
+492 MQYMALPRLA

-509 TQPQLKDYTDFTNR
+509 SQPALKDYTSFTNR
-523 LIGLTHLYDRLGY
+523 LTEFTHMYDRLGY

-543 NVNIHIDSDTKWQ
+543 NVAIHVDSDNKWR
-556 ELVVH
+556 EILIH
-561 MTTAGDAEIRYT
+561 MTTAGKAEIRYT
-573 LDGSLPTASS
+573 LDGTEPTVNS

-590 HLQKSAK
+590 VLQKSAK
-597 IRAAAFRNGKSSSV
+597 IRAAAFRDGKRSSV
-611 TAQDVTFN
+611 TSQDISFN
-619 KATACPVKL
+619 KATACPVEL

-634 SYTFNG
+634 NYTYKG
-640 GAALTDGLVGDKGFG
+640 GATLTDGLLGDKGFG

-665 DLEAVIDLKKPT
+665 DLEAVIDLKQNT
-677 EVSSVSLNTCVDK
+677 DVSSVSLNTCVDK

-702 SLSTDGVN
+702 SVSADGKS
-710 FTSVAK
+710 FTKVASK
-716 HSLPAMEKNSADNIN
+716 SLPALEEQTPDNIY
-731 TYELKF
+731 TYELTF
-737 SQTKARYIK
+737 PQTTTRYVK
-746 VYATSEHN
+746 VTATSEHN
-754 IPDWHSGK
+754 IPEWHGGK

-774 VKYKSKQHAPKGQ
+774 VK
-787 KHIAQGNAL
+787 
-796 R
+796 

>member
-1 MNQKLLTGAVA
+1 MNQKLLTGALA

-41 ASAPFTLNS
+41 ASAPFVLNA

-58 NSQDMKRNA
+58 KSQDMKRNA

-83 IGKLVKGNPAII
+83 IGKFVKGSPAII

-103 NAEGYRLNSD
+103 NAEGYKLNAN
-113 AKQIRIAGASAAG
+113 AKQISIAGASAAG

-138 PLCNGKATQVSI
+138 PLCSGKATQVNI
-150 PAVHITD
+150 PAVQIAD

-167 LDVSRHFVTAD
+167 LDVSRHFVTTD

-200 DDQGWRSEIK
+200 DDQGWRIEIK
-210 KYPLLTRMGAKREQT
+210 KYPLLTAIGSKRAQT
-225 VIGHD
+225 VIGHNS
-230 TGKYDGIR
+230 GKYDGKP
-238 YDGFYTQQQI
+238 YSGYYTQKEI
-248 RDIVKYAAD
+248 REIVKYAAD

-280 ELGCTGGPYKVWQKW
+280 ELGCTGGPYKVWEIW
-295 GISDDVLC
+295 GVSDDVLC
-303 AGNDKVLA
+303 AGNDKTMK
-311 FIDNVL
+311 FIDDVL
-317 KEVTQLFPSKYIH
+317 KEVVGLFPSKYIH

-355 LEAKDGHS
+355 LEAKNGHS

-370 YVITHASN
+370 YVITHATKF
-378 YLKSLGRNTIGWDE
+378 LKSLGRNIIGWDE

-405 SWRGEAGGIAAA
+405 SWRGESGGIAAA

-423 VMTPNSYLYF
+423 IMTPNTYLYF

-440 KANEPQ
+440 KANEPD

-454 QRVYSYEP
+454 ERVYSYEP
-462 MPEELTAEEARH
+462 MPKELTADEARH

-486 MPTFKH
+486 MPTFKQI
-492 MQYMALPRVA
+492 QYMGLPRIA

-509 TQPQLKDYTDFTNR
+509 SQPQLKDYTDFTNR

-543 NVNIHIDSDTKWQ
+543 NVNIHIDSDTKWR
-556 ELVVH
+556 EIVVH

-573 LDGSLPTASS
+573 LDGSQPTASS
-583 TLYTGAI
+583 ALYTGAI

-597 IRAAAFRNGKSSSV
+597 IRAAAFRNGKSSQVSS
-611 TAQDVTFN
+611 QDIVFN

-634 SYTFNG
+634 SYTYNG
-640 GAALTDGLVGDKGFG
+640 GATLTDGLVGDKGFG

-677 EVSSVSLNTCVDK
+677 EVSSVSFNTCVDK
-690 GSWIFDARNIEV
+690 GSWIFDARDIEV
-702 SLSTDGVN
+702 SLSNDGVN

-716 HSLPAMEKNSADNIN
+716 HSLPALEKNSADNIN

-754 IPDWHSGK
+754 IPDWHAGK

-774 VKYKSKQHAPKGQ
+774 VK
-787 KHIAQGNAL
+787 
-796 R
+796 

>member
-1 MNQKLLTGAVA
+1 MNKKLLTGALA
-12 AMAFLLPSTAMGQTA
+12 AMAFLLPSTAAGQTA
-27 DFNIIPQPQQVVAD
+27 DFNIIPRPQQVNVSND
-41 ASAPFTLNS
+41 APFTLS
-50 NTVIYVQT
+50 AKTVISLGT
-58 NSQDMKRNA
+58 NSQNMKRNA
-67 TMLASYI
+67 NMLASYI
-74 QEATGIRPT
+74 EQATGIRPAV
-83 IGKLVKGNPAII
+83 GKSKNGTAIV
-95 LSIDKTIS
+95 LTIDKTIA
-103 NAEGYRLNSD
+103 NAEGYKLDAD

-138 PLCNGKATQVSI
+138 PLVNGKASKVSI
-150 PAVHITD
+150 PAVHIAD

-178 SIRQFIDMLAL
+178 SVRQFIDMLAL

-200 DDQGWRSEIK
+200 DDQGWRIEIK
-210 KYPLLTRMGAKREQT
+210 KYPLLTQIGSKRAQT
-225 VIGHD
+225 VIGHNS
-230 TGKYDGIR
+230 GKYDGKP
-238 YDGFYTQQQI
+238 YSGFYTQKQI

-280 ELGCTGGPYKVWQKW
+280 DMGCTGSPYEVWQKW
-295 GISDDVLC
+295 GVSDNVLC
-303 AGNDKVLA
+303 AGNDKTLT

-317 KEVTQLFPSKYIH
+317 KEITKLFPSKYIH
-330 VGGDECPKVRW
+330 VGGDECPKTQW
-341 KDCPK
+341 QKCPK
-346 CQARIKALH
+346 CQARIKALN

-370 YVITHASN
+370 YIITHASN

-405 SWRGEAGGIAAA
+405 SWRGESGGIAAA
-417 KQNHDV
+417 KQHHDV

-440 KANEPQ
+440 KANEPL

-454 QRVYSYEP
+454 ETVYSYEP
-462 MPEELTAEEARH
+462 MPKELTADEARH

-486 MPTFKH
+486 MPTFKQ
-492 MQYMALPRVA
+492 MQYMALPRLA

-509 TQPQLKDYTDFTNR
+509 SQPALKDYTSFTNR
-523 LIGLTHLYDRLGY
+523 LTEFTHLYDRLGY

-543 NVNIHIDSDTKWQ
+543 NVAIHVDSDNKWR
-556 ELVVH
+556 EILIH
-561 MTTAGDAEIRYT
+561 MTTAGKAEIRYT
-573 LDGSLPTASS
+573 LDGTEPTVNS

-590 HLQKSAK
+590 VLQKSAK
-597 IRAAAFRNGKSSSV
+597 IRAAAFRDGKRSSV
-611 TAQDVTFN
+611 TSQDISFN
-619 KATACPVKL
+619 KATACPVEL

-634 SYTFNG
+634 NYTYKG
-640 GAALTDGLVGDKGFG
+640 GATLTDGLLGDKGFG

-665 DLEAVIDLKKPT
+665 DLEAVIDLKQNT
-677 EVSSVSLNTCVDK
+677 DVSSVSLNTCVDK

-702 SLSTDGVN
+702 SVSADGKS
-710 FTSVAK
+710 FTKVASK
-716 HSLPAMEKNSADNIN
+716 SLPALEEQTPDNIY
-731 TYELKF
+731 TYELTF
-737 SQTKARYIK
+737 PQTTTRYVK
-746 VYATSEHN
+746 VTATSEHN
-754 IPDWHSGK
+754 IPEWHGGK

-774 VKYKSKQHAPKGQ
+774 VK
-787 KHIAQGNAL
+787 
-796 R
+796 

>member
-1 MNQKLLTGAVA
+1 MNKKLLTGALA
-12 AMAFLLPSTAMGQTA
+12 AMAFLLPSTAAGQTA
-27 DFNIIPQPQQVVAD
+27 DFNIIPRPQQVNVSND
-41 ASAPFTLNS
+41 APFTLS
-50 NTVIYVQT
+50 AKTVISLGT

-67 TMLASYI
+67 NMLASYI
-74 QEATGIRPT
+74 EQATGIRPA
-83 IGKLVKGNPAII
+83 IGKGKSGVAII
-95 LSIDKTIS
+95 LTIDKTIA
-103 NAEGYRLNSD
+103 NAEGYKLDAD
-113 AKQIRIAGASAAG
+113 AKHIRIAGASAAG

-138 PLCNGKATQVSI
+138 PLVNGKASKVSI
-150 PAVHITD
+150 PAVHIAD

-178 SIRQFIDMLAL
+178 SVRQFIDMLAL

-200 DDQGWRSEIK
+200 DDQGWRIEIK
-210 KYPLLTRMGAKREQT
+210 KYPLLTQIGSKRAQT
-225 VIGHD
+225 VIGHNS
-230 TGKYDGIR
+230 GKYDGKP
-238 YDGFYTQQQI
+238 YSGFYTQKQI

-280 ELGCTGGPYKVWQKW
+280 DMGCTGGPYEVWQKW
-295 GISDDVLC
+295 GVSDNVLC
-303 AGNDKVLA
+303 AGNDKTLT

-317 KEVTQLFPSKYIH
+317 KEITQLFPSKYIH
-330 VGGDECPKVRW
+330 VGGDECPKTQW
-341 KDCPK
+341 QKCPK
-346 CQARIKALH
+346 CQARIKALN

-370 YVITHASN
+370 YIITHASN

-405 SWRGEAGGIAAA
+405 SWRGESGGIAAA
-417 KQNHDV
+417 KQHHDV

-440 KANEPQ
+440 KANEPL

-454 QRVYSYEP
+454 ETVYSYEP
-462 MPEELTAEEARH
+462 MPKELTADEARH

-486 MPTFKH
+486 MPTFKQ
-492 MQYMALPRVA
+492 MQYMALPRLA

-509 TQPQLKDYTDFTNR
+509 SQPALKDYNSFTNR
-523 LIGLTHLYDRLGY
+523 LTEFTHLYDRLGY

-543 NVNIHIDSDTKWQ
+543 NVAIHVDSDNKWR
-556 ELVVH
+556 EILIH
-561 MTTAGDAEIRYT
+561 MTTAGNAEIRYT
-573 LDGSLPTASS
+573 LDGTEPTANS

-590 HLQKSAK
+590 VLQKSAK
-597 IRAAAFRNGKSSSV
+597 IRAAAFRNGKRSSV
-611 TAQDVTFN
+611 TSQDISFN
-619 KATACPVKL
+619 KATACPVEL

-634 SYTFNG
+634 NYTYKD
-640 GAALTDGLVGDKGFG
+640 GATLTDGLLGDKGFG

-665 DLEAVIDLKKPT
+665 DLEAVIDLKQNT
-677 EVSSVSLNTCVDK
+677 DVSSVSLNTCVDK

-702 SLSTDGVN
+702 SVSADGKS
-710 FTSVAK
+710 FTKVASK
-716 HSLPAMEKNSADNIN
+716 PLPALEEQTPDNIY
-731 TYELKF
+731 TYELTF
-737 SQTKARYIK
+737 PQTTTRYVK
-746 VYATSEHN
+746 VTATSEHN
-754 IPDWHSGK
+754 IPEWHGGK

-774 VKYKSKQHAPKGQ
+774 VK
-787 KHIAQGNAL
+787 
-796 R
+796 

>member
-1 MNQKLLTGAVA
+1 MNKKLLTGALA
-12 AMAFLLPSTAMGQTA
+12 AMAFLLPSIAAGQTA
-27 DFNIIPQPQQVVAD
+27 DFNIIPRPQQVNVSND
-41 ASAPFTLNS
+41 APFTLNAK
-50 NTVIYVQT
+50 TVISLGT

-67 TMLASYI
+67 NMLASYI
-74 QEATGIRPT
+74 EQATGIRPA
-83 IGKLVKGNPAII
+83 IGKGKNGAAIV
-95 LSIDKTIS
+95 LSIDKTIA
-103 NAEGYRLNSD
+103 NAEGYKLDAD
-113 AKQIRIAGASAAG
+113 AKHIRIAGASAAG

-138 PLCNGKATQVSI
+138 PLVNGKASKVSI
-150 PAVHITD
+150 PAVHIAD

-178 SIRQFIDMLAL
+178 SVRQFIDMLAL

-200 DDQGWRSEIK
+200 DDQGWRIEIK
-210 KYPLLTRMGAKREQT
+210 KYPLLTQIGSKRAQT
-225 VIGHD
+225 VIGHNS
-230 TGKYDGIR
+230 GKYDGKP
-238 YDGFYTQQQI
+238 YSGFYTQKQI

-280 ELGCTGGPYKVWQKW
+280 DMGCTGGPYEVWQKW
-295 GISDDVLC
+295 GVSDNVLC
-303 AGNDKVLA
+303 AGNDKTLT

-317 KEVTQLFPSKYIH
+317 KEITQLFPSKYIH
-330 VGGDECPKVRW
+330 VGGDECPKTQW
-341 KDCPK
+341 QKCPK
-346 CQARIKALH
+346 CQARIKALN

-370 YVITHASN
+370 YIITHASN

-405 SWRGEAGGIAAA
+405 SWRGESGGIAAA
-417 KQNHDV
+417 KQHHDV

-440 KANEPQ
+440 KANEPI

-454 QRVYSYEP
+454 ETVYSYEP
-462 MPEELTAEEARH
+462 MPKELTADEARH

-486 MPTFKH
+486 MPTFKQ
-492 MQYMALPRVA
+492 MQYMALPRLA

-509 TQPQLKDYTDFTNR
+509 SQPTLKDYNSFTNR
-523 LIGLTHLYDRLGY
+523 LTEFTHLYDRLGY

-543 NVNIHIDSDTKWQ
+543 NVAIHVDNDTKWR
-556 ELVVH
+556 EILIH
-561 MTTAGDAEIRYT
+561 MTTAGNAEIRYT
-573 LDGSLPTASS
+573 LDGTEPTANS

-590 HLQKSAK
+590 VLQKSAK
-597 IRAAAFRNGKSSSV
+597 IRAAAFRNGKRSSV
-611 TAQDVTFN
+611 TSQDIRFN
-619 KATACPVKL
+619 KATACPVEL

-634 SYTFNG
+634 NYTYKG
-640 GAALTDGLVGDKGFG
+640 GATLTDGLLGDKGFG

-665 DLEAVIDLKKPT
+665 DLEAVIDLKQNT
-677 EVSSVSLNTCVDK
+677 DVSSVSLNTCVDK

-702 SLSTDGVN
+702 SVSADGKS
-710 FTSVAK
+710 FTKVASK
-716 HSLPAMEKNSADNIN
+716 SLPALEEQTPDNIY
-731 TYELKF
+731 TYELTF
-737 SQTKARYIK
+737 PQTTTRYVK
-746 VYATSEHN
+746 VTATSEHN
-754 IPDWHSGK
+754 IPEWHGGK

-774 VKYKSKQHAPKGQ
+774 VK
-787 KHIAQGNAL
+787 
-796 R
+796 

>member
-1 MNQKLLTGAVA
+1 MNKKLLTGALA
-12 AMAFLLPSTAMGQTA
+12 AMAFLLPSTAAGQTA
-27 DFNIIPQPQQVVAD
+27 DFNIIPRPQQVNVSND
-41 ASAPFTLNS
+41 APFTLS
-50 NTVIYVQT
+50 AKTVISLGT

-67 TMLASYI
+67 NMLASYI
-74 QEATGIRPT
+74 EQATGIRPT
-83 IGKLVKGNPAII
+83 VGKSKNGAAII
-95 LSIDKTIS
+95 LTIDKTIA
-103 NAEGYRLNSD
+103 NAEGYKLDAD

-138 PLCNGKATQVSI
+138 PLVNGKASKVSI
-150 PAVHITD
+150 PAVHIAD

-178 SIRQFIDMLAL
+178 SVRQFIDMLAL

-200 DDQGWRSEIK
+200 DDQGWRIEIK
-210 KYPLLTRMGAKREQT
+210 KYPLLTQIGSKRAQT
-225 VIGHD
+225 VIGHNS
-230 TGKYDGIR
+230 GKYDGKP
-238 YDGFYTQQQI
+238 YSGFYTQKQI

-280 ELGCTGGPYKVWQKW
+280 DMGCTGGPYEVWQKW
-295 GISDDVLC
+295 GVSDNVLC
-303 AGNDKVLA
+303 AGNDKTLT

-317 KEVTQLFPSKYIH
+317 KEITQLFPSKYIH
-330 VGGDECPKVRW
+330 VGGDECPKTQW
-341 KDCPK
+341 QKCPK
-346 CQARIKALH
+346 CQARIKALN

-370 YVITHASN
+370 YIITHASN

-405 SWRGEAGGIAAA
+405 SWRGESGGIAAA
-417 KQNHDV
+417 KQHHDV

-440 KANEPQ
+440 KANEPL

-454 QRVYSYEP
+454 ETVYSYEP
-462 MPEELTAEEARH
+462 MPKELTADEARH

-486 MPTFKH
+486 MPTFKQ
-492 MQYMALPRVA
+492 MQYMALPRLA

-509 TQPQLKDYTDFTNR
+509 SQPALKDYNSFTNR
-523 LIGLTHLYDRLGY
+523 LTEFTHLYDRLGY

-543 NVNIHIDSDTKWQ
+543 NVAIHVDSDNKWR
-556 ELVVH
+556 EILIH
-561 MTTAGDAEIRYT
+561 MTTAGNAEIRYT
-573 LDGSLPTASS
+573 LDGTEPTANSA
-583 TLYTGAI
+583 LYTGAI
-590 HLQKSAK
+590 VLQKSAK
-597 IRAAAFRNGKSSSV
+597 IRAAAFRDGKRSSV
-611 TAQDVTFN
+611 TSQDISFN
-619 KATACPVKL
+619 KATACPVEL

-634 SYTFNG
+634 NYTYNG
-640 GAALTDGLVGDKGFG
+640 GATLTDGLLGDKGFG

-665 DLEAVIDLKKPT
+665 DLEAVIDLKQNT
-677 EVSSVSLNTCVDK
+677 NVSSVSLNTCVDK

-702 SLSTDGVN
+702 SVSADGKS
-710 FTSVAK
+710 FTKVASK
-716 HSLPAMEKNSADNIN
+716 SLPALEEQTPDNIY
-731 TYELKF
+731 TYELTF
-737 SQTKARYIK
+737 PQTTTRYVK
-746 VYATSEHN
+746 LTATSEHN
-754 IPDWHSGK
+754 IPEWHGGK

-774 VKYKSKQHAPKGQ
+774 IK
-787 KHIAQGNAL
+787 
-796 R
+796 

>member
-1 MNQKLLTGAVA
+1 MNKKLLTGALA
-12 AMAFLLPSTAMGQTA
+12 AMAFLLPSTAAGQTA
-27 DFNIIPQPQQVVAD
+27 DFNIIPRPQQVNVSND
-41 ASAPFTLNS
+41 APFTLS
-50 NTVIYVQT
+50 TKTVISLGT

-67 TMLASYI
+67 NMLASYI
-74 QEATGIRPT
+74 EQATGIRPT
-83 IGKLVKGNPAII
+83 VGKSKNGTAIV
-95 LSIDKTIS
+95 LTIDKTIA
-103 NAEGYRLNSD
+103 NAEGYKLDAD

-138 PLCNGKATQVSI
+138 PLVNGKASKVSI
-150 PAVHITD
+150 PAVHIAD

-178 SIRQFIDMLAL
+178 SVRQFIDMLAL

-200 DDQGWRSEIK
+200 DDQGWRIEIK
-210 KYPLLTRMGAKREQT
+210 KYPLLTQMGSKRAQT
-225 VIGHD
+225 VIGHNS
-230 TGKYDGIR
+230 GKYDGKP
-238 YDGFYTQQQI
+238 YSGFYTQKQI

-280 ELGCTGGPYKVWQKW
+280 DMGCTGGPYEVWQKW
-295 GISDDVLC
+295 GVSDNVLC
-303 AGNDKVLA
+303 AGNDKTLT

-317 KEVTQLFPSKYIH
+317 KEITQLFPSKYIH
-330 VGGDECPKVRW
+330 VGGDECPKTQW
-341 KDCPK
+341 QKCPK
-346 CQARIKALH
+346 CQARIKALN

-370 YVITHASN
+370 YIITHASN

-405 SWRGEAGGIAAA
+405 SWRGESGGIAAA
-417 KQNHDV
+417 KQHHDV

-440 KANEPQ
+440 KANEPL

-454 QRVYSYEP
+454 ETVYSYEP
-462 MPEELTAEEARH
+462 MPKELTADEARH

-486 MPTFKH
+486 MPTFKQ
-492 MQYMALPRVA
+492 MQYMALPRLA

-509 TQPQLKDYTDFTNR
+509 SQPALKDYNSFTNR
-523 LIGLTHLYDRLGY
+523 LTEFTHLYDRLGY

-543 NVNIHIDSDTKWQ
+543 NVAIHVDSDNKWR
-556 ELVVH
+556 EILIH
-561 MTTAGDAEIRYT
+561 MTTAGNAEIRYT
-573 LDGSLPTASS
+573 LDGTEPTANS

-590 HLQKSAK
+590 VLQKSAK
-597 IRAAAFRNGKSSSV
+597 IRAAAFRDGKRSSV
-611 TAQDVTFN
+611 TSQDISFN
-619 KATACPVKL
+619 KATACPVEL

-634 SYTFNG
+634 NYTYKG
-640 GAALTDGLVGDKGFG
+640 GATLTDGLLGDKGFG

-665 DLEAVIDLKKPT
+665 DLEAIIDLKQNT
-677 EVSSVSLNTCVDK
+677 DVSSVSLNTCVDK

-702 SLSTDGVN
+702 SVSADGKS
-710 FTSVAK
+710 FTKVASK
-716 HSLPAMEKNSADNIN
+716 PLPALEEQTPDNIY
-731 TYELKF
+731 TYELTF
-737 SQTKARYIK
+737 PQTTTRYVK
-746 VYATSEHN
+746 VTATSEHN
-754 IPDWHSGK
+754 IPEWHGGK

-774 VKYKSKQHAPKGQ
+774 VK
-787 KHIAQGNAL
+787 
-796 R
+796 

>member
-1 MNQKLLTGAVA
+1 MNKKLLTGALA
-12 AMAFLLPSTAMGQTA
+12 AMAFLLPSTAAGQTA
-27 DFNIIPQPQQVVAD
+27 DFNIIPRPQQVNVRND
-41 ASAPFTLNS
+41 APFTLNAK
-50 NTVIYVQT
+50 TVISLGT

-67 TMLASYI
+67 NMLASYI
-74 QEATGIRPT
+74 EQATGIRPAV
-83 IGKLVKGNPAII
+83 GKSKNGAAIV
-95 LSIDKTIS
+95 LTIDKTIA
-103 NAEGYRLNSD
+103 NAEGYKLDAD
-113 AKQIRIAGASAAG
+113 AKHIRIAGASAAG

-138 PLCNGKATQVSI
+138 PLVNGKASKVSI
-150 PAVHITD
+150 PAVHIAD

-178 SIRQFIDMLAL
+178 SVRQFIDMLAL

-200 DDQGWRSEIK
+200 DDQGWRIEIK
-210 KYPLLTRMGAKREQT
+210 KYPLLTQIGSKRAQT
-225 VIGHD
+225 VIGHNS
-230 TGKYDGIR
+230 GKYDGKP
-238 YDGFYTQQQI
+238 YGGFYTQKQI

-280 ELGCTGGPYKVWQKW
+280 DMGCTGGPYEVWQKW
-295 GISDDVLC
+295 GVSDNVLC
-303 AGNDKVLA
+303 AGNDKTLT

-317 KEVTQLFPSKYIH
+317 KEITQLFPSKYIH
-330 VGGDECPKVRW
+330 VGGDECPKTQW
-341 KDCPK
+341 QKCPK
-346 CQARIKALH
+346 CQARIKALN

-370 YVITHASN
+370 YIITHASN

-405 SWRGEAGGIAAA
+405 SWRGESGGIAAA
-417 KQNHDV
+417 KQHHDV

-440 KANEPQ
+440 KANEPL

-454 QRVYSYEP
+454 ETVYSYEP
-462 MPEELTAEEARH
+462 MPKELTADEARH

-486 MPTFKH
+486 MPTFKQ
-492 MQYMALPRVA
+492 MQYMALPRLA

-509 TQPQLKDYTDFTNR
+509 SQPALKDYNSFTNR
-523 LIGLTHLYDRLGY
+523 LTEFTHLYDRLGY

-543 NVNIHIDSDTKWQ
+543 NVAIHVDSDNKWR
-556 ELVVH
+556 EILIH
-561 MTTAGDAEIRYT
+561 MTTAGNAEIRYT
-573 LDGSLPTASS
+573 LDGTEPTANS

-590 HLQKSAK
+590 VLQKSAK
-597 IRAAAFRNGKSSSV
+597 IRAAAFRDGKRSSV
-611 TAQDVTFN
+611 TSQDISFN
-619 KATACPVKL
+619 KATACPVEL

-634 SYTFNG
+634 NYTYKG
-640 GAALTDGLVGDKGFG
+640 GATLTDGLLGDKGFG

-665 DLEAVIDLKKPT
+665 DLEAVIDLKQNT
-677 EVSSVSLNTCVDK
+677 DVSSVSLNTCVDK

-702 SLSTDGVN
+702 SVSADGKT
-710 FTSVAK
+710 FTKVASK
-716 HSLPAMEKNSADNIN
+716 SLPALEEQTPDNIY
-731 TYELKF
+731 TYKLTF
-737 SQTKARYIK
+737 PQTTTRYVK
-746 VYATSEHN
+746 LTATSEHN
-754 IPDWHSGK
+754 IPEWHGGK

-774 VKYKSKQHAPKGQ
+774 VK
-787 KHIAQGNAL
+787 
-796 R
+796 

>member
-1 MNQKLLTGAVA
+1 MNKKLLTGALA
-12 AMAFLLPSTAMGQTA
+12 AMAFLLPSTAAGQTA
-27 DFNIIPQPQQVVAD
+27 DFNIIPRPQQVKVSND
-41 ASAPFTLNS
+41 APFTLNAK
-50 NTVIYVQT
+50 TVISLGT

-67 TMLASYI
+67 NMLASYI
-74 QEATGIRPT
+74 EQATGIRPA
-83 IGKLVKGNPAII
+83 IGKGKNGAAIV
-95 LSIDKTIS
+95 LTIDKTIA
-103 NAEGYRLNSD
+103 NAEGYKLDAD

-138 PLCNGKATQVSI
+138 PLVNGKASKVSI
-150 PAVHITD
+150 PAVHIAD

-178 SIRQFIDMLAL
+178 SVRQFIDMLAL

-200 DDQGWRSEIK
+200 DDQGWRIEIK
-210 KYPLLTRMGAKREQT
+210 KYPLLTQIGSKRAQT
-225 VIGHD
+225 VIGHNS
-230 TGKYDGIR
+230 GKYDGKP
-238 YDGFYTQQQI
+238 YGGFYTQQQI

-266 DLPGHMQAALAAYP
+266 DLPGHMQAALATYP
-280 ELGCTGGPYKVWQKW
+280 DMGCTGGPYEVWQKW
-295 GISDDVLC
+295 GVSDNVLC
-303 AGNDKVLA
+303 AGNDKTLT

-317 KEVTQLFPSKYIH
+317 KEITQLFPSKYIH
-330 VGGDECPKVRW
+330 VGGDECPKTQW
-341 KDCPK
+341 QKCPK
-346 CQARIKALH
+346 CQARIKALN

-370 YVITHASN
+370 YIITHASN

-405 SWRGEAGGIAAA
+405 SWRGESGGIAAA
-417 KQNHDV
+417 KQHHDV

-440 KANEPQ
+440 KANEPL

-454 QRVYSYEP
+454 ETVYSYEP
-462 MPEELTAEEARH
+462 MPKELTADEARH

-486 MPTFKH
+486 MPTFKQ
-492 MQYMALPRVA
+492 MQYMALPRLA

-509 TQPQLKDYTDFTNR
+509 SQPALKDYTSFTNR
-523 LIGLTHLYDRLGY
+523 LIEFTHLYDRLGY

-543 NVNIHIDSDTKWQ
+543 NVTIHVDSDKKWR
-556 ELVVH
+556 EILIH
-561 MTTAGDAEIRYT
+561 MTTAGNAEIRYT
-573 LDGSLPTASS
+573 LDGTEPTANS

-590 HLQKSAK
+590 VLQKSAK
-597 IRAAAFRNGKSSSV
+597 IRAAAFRDGKRSSV
-611 TAQDVTFN
+611 TSQDISFN
-619 KATACPVKL
+619 KATACPVEL

-634 SYTFNG
+634 NYTYKG
-640 GAALTDGLVGDKGFG
+640 GATLTDGLLGDKGFG

-665 DLEAVIDLKKPT
+665 DLEAIIDLKQNT
-677 EVSSVSLNTCVDK
+677 DVSSVSLNTCVDK

-702 SLSTDGVN
+702 SVSADGKS
-710 FTSVAK
+710 FTKVASK
-716 HSLPAMEKNSADNIN
+716 SLPALEEQTPDNIY
-731 TYELKF
+731 TYELTF
-737 SQTKARYIK
+737 PQTTTRYVK
-746 VYATSEHN
+746 LTATSEHN
-754 IPDWHSGK
+754 IPKWHGGK

-774 VKYKSKQHAPKGQ
+774 IK
-787 KHIAQGNAL
+787 
-796 R
+796 

>member
-1 MNQKLLTGAVA
+1 MNKKLLTGALA
-12 AMAFLLPSTAMGQTA
+12 AMAFLLPSTAAGQTA
-27 DFNIIPQPQQVVAD
+27 DFNIIPRPQQVNVSND
-41 ASAPFTLNS
+41 APFTLS
-50 NTVIYVQT
+50 AKTVISLGT

-67 TMLASYI
+67 NMLASYI
-74 QEATGIRPT
+74 EQATGIRPA
-83 IGKLVKGNPAII
+83 IGKGKSGAAIV
-95 LSIDKTIS
+95 LTIDKTIA
-103 NAEGYRLNSD
+103 NAEGYKLDAD

-138 PLCNGKATQVSI
+138 PLVNGKASKVSI
-150 PAVHITD
+150 PAVHIAD

-178 SIRQFIDMLAL
+178 SVRQFIDMLAL

-200 DDQGWRSEIK
+200 DDQGWRIEIK
-210 KYPLLTRMGAKREQT
+210 KYPLLTQIGSKRAQT
-225 VIGHD
+225 VIGHNS
-230 TGKYDGIR
+230 GKYDGKP
-238 YDGFYTQQQI
+238 YSGFYTQKQI

-280 ELGCTGGPYKVWQKW
+280 DMGCTGGPYEVWQKW
-295 GISDDVLC
+295 GVSDNVLC
-303 AGNDKVLA
+303 AGNDKTLT

-317 KEVTQLFPSKYIH
+317 KEITQLFPSKYIH
-330 VGGDECPKVRW
+330 VGGDECPKTQW
-341 KDCPK
+341 QKCPK
-346 CQARIKALH
+346 CQARIKALN

-370 YVITHASN
+370 YIITHASN

-405 SWRGEAGGIAAA
+405 SWRGESGGIAAA
-417 KQNHDV
+417 KQHHDV

-440 KANEPQ
+440 KANEPL

-454 QRVYSYEP
+454 ETVYSYEP
-462 MPEELTAEEARH
+462 MPKELTADEARH

-486 MPTFKH
+486 MPTFKQ
-492 MQYMALPRVA
+492 MQYMALPRLA

-509 TQPQLKDYTDFTNR
+509 SQPALKDYNSFTNR
-523 LIGLTHLYDRLGY
+523 LTEFTHLYDRLGY

-543 NVNIHIDSDTKWQ
+543 NVAIHVDSDNKWR
-556 ELVVH
+556 EILIH
-561 MTTAGDAEIRYT
+561 MTTAGNAEIRYT
-573 LDGSLPTASS
+573 LDGTEPTANS

-590 HLQKSAK
+590 VLQKSAK
-597 IRAAAFRNGKSSSV
+597 IRAAAFRDGKRSSV
-611 TAQDVTFN
+611 TSQDISFN
-619 KATACPVKL
+619 KATACPVEL

-634 SYTFNG
+634 NYTYNG
-640 GAALTDGLVGDKGFG
+640 GATLTDGLLGDKGFG

-665 DLEAVIDLKKPT
+665 DLEAVIDLKQNT
-677 EVSSVSLNTCVDK
+677 DVSSVSLNTCVDK

-702 SLSTDGVN
+702 SVSADGKS
-710 FTSVAK
+710 FTKVASK
-716 HSLPAMEKNSADNIN
+716 SLPALEEQTPDNIY
-731 TYELKF
+731 TYELTF
-737 SQTKARYIK
+737 PQTTTRYVK
-746 VYATSEHN
+746 LTATSEHN
-754 IPDWHSGK
+754 IPEWHGGK

-774 VKYKSKQHAPKGQ
+774 IK
-787 KHIAQGNAL
+787 
-796 R
+796 

>member
-1 MNQKLLTGAVA
+1 MNKKLLTGALA
-12 AMAFLLPSTAMGQTA
+12 AMAFLLPSTAAGQTA
-27 DFNIIPQPQQVVAD
+27 DFNIIPRPQQVNVSND
-41 ASAPFTLNS
+41 APFTLS
-50 NTVIYVQT
+50 AKTVISLGT
-58 NSQDMKRNA
+58 NSQNMKRNA
-67 TMLASYI
+67 NMLASYI
-74 QEATGIRPT
+74 EQATGIRPAV
-83 IGKLVKGNPAII
+83 GKSKNGTAIV
-95 LSIDKTIS
+95 LTIDKTIA
-103 NAEGYRLNSD
+103 NAEGYKLDAD

-138 PLCNGKATQVSI
+138 PLVNGKASKVSI
-150 PAVHITD
+150 PAVHIAD

-178 SIRQFIDMLAL
+178 SVRQFIDMLAL

-200 DDQGWRSEIK
+200 DDQGWRIEIK
-210 KYPLLTRMGAKREQT
+210 KYPLLTQIGSKRAQT
-225 VIGHD
+225 VIGHNS
-230 TGKYDGIR
+230 GKYDGKP
-238 YDGFYTQQQI
+238 YSGFYTQKQI

-280 ELGCTGGPYKVWQKW
+280 DMGCTGGPYEVWQKW
-295 GISDDVLC
+295 GVSDNVLC
-303 AGNDKVLA
+303 AGNDKTLT

-317 KEVTQLFPSKYIH
+317 KEITQLFPSKYIH
-330 VGGDECPKVRW
+330 VGGDECPKTQW
-341 KDCPK
+341 QKCPK
-346 CQARIKALH
+346 CQARIKALN

-370 YVITHASN
+370 YIIIHASN

-405 SWRGEAGGIAAA
+405 SWRGESGGIAAA
-417 KQNHDV
+417 KQHHDV

-440 KANEPQ
+440 KANEPL

-454 QRVYSYEP
+454 ETVYSYEP
-462 MPEELTAEEARH
+462 MPKELTADEARH

-486 MPTFKH
+486 MPTFKQ
-492 MQYMALPRVA
+492 MQYMALPRLA

-509 TQPQLKDYTDFTNR
+509 SQPALKDYTSFTNR
-523 LIGLTHLYDRLGY
+523 LTEFTHLYDRLGY

-543 NVNIHIDSDTKWQ
+543 NVAIHVDSDNKWR
-556 ELVVH
+556 EILIH
-561 MTTAGDAEIRYT
+561 MTTAGKAEIRYT
-573 LDGSLPTASS
+573 LDGTEPTVNS

-590 HLQKSAK
+590 VLQKSAK
-597 IRAAAFRNGKSSSV
+597 IRAAAFRDGKRSSV
-611 TAQDVTFN
+611 TSQDISFN
-619 KATACPVKL
+619 KATACPVEL

-634 SYTFNG
+634 NYTYKG
-640 GAALTDGLVGDKGFG
+640 GATLTDGLLGDKGFG

-665 DLEAVIDLKKPT
+665 DLEAVIDLKQNT
-677 EVSSVSLNTCVDK
+677 DVSSVSLNTCVDK

-702 SLSTDGVN
+702 SVSADGKS
-710 FTSVAK
+710 FTKVASK
-716 HSLPAMEKNSADNIN
+716 SLPALEEQTPDNIY
-731 TYELKF
+731 TYELTF
-737 SQTKARYIK
+737 PQTTTRYVK
-746 VYATSEHN
+746 LTATSEHN
-754 IPDWHSGK
+754 IPEWHGGK

-774 VKYKSKQHAPKGQ
+774 VK
-787 KHIAQGNAL
+787 
-796 R
+796 

>member
-1 MNQKLLTGAVA
+1 MNKKLLTGALA
-12 AMAFLLPSTAMGQTA
+12 AMAFLLPSTAAGQTA
-27 DFNIIPQPQQVVAD
+27 DFNIIPRPQQVKVSND
-41 ASAPFTLNS
+41 APFTLSAKN
-50 NTVIYVQT
+50 VISLGT

-67 TMLASYI
+67 NMLASYI
-74 QEATGIRPT
+74 EQATGIRPA
-83 IGKLVKGNPAII
+83 IGKGKSGAAII
-95 LSIDKTIS
+95 LTIDKTIA
-103 NAEGYRLNSD
+103 NAEGYKLDAD

-138 PLCNGKATQVSI
+138 PLVNGKASKVSI
-150 PAVHITD
+150 PAVHIAD

-178 SIRQFIDMLAL
+178 SVRQFIDMLAL

-200 DDQGWRSEIK
+200 DDQGWRIEIK
-210 KYPLLTRMGAKREQT
+210 KYPLLTQIGSKRAQT
-225 VIGHD
+225 VIGHNS
-230 TGKYDGIR
+230 GKYDGKP
-238 YDGFYTQQQI
+238 YSGFYTQKQI

-280 ELGCTGGPYKVWQKW
+280 DMGCTGGPYEVWQKW
-295 GISDDVLC
+295 GVSDNVLC
-303 AGNDKVLA
+303 AGNDKTLT

-317 KEVTQLFPSKYIH
+317 KEITQLFPSKYIH
-330 VGGDECPKVRW
+330 VGGDECPKTQW
-341 KDCPK
+341 QKCPK
-346 CQARIKALH
+346 CQARIKALN

-370 YVITHASN
+370 YIITHASN

-405 SWRGEAGGIAAA
+405 SWRGESGGIAAA
-417 KQNHDV
+417 KQHHDV

-440 KANEPQ
+440 KANEPL

-454 QRVYSYEP
+454 ETVYSYEP
-462 MPEELTAEEARH
+462 MPKELTADEARH

-486 MPTFKH
+486 MPTFKQ
-492 MQYMALPRVA
+492 MQYMALPRLA

-509 TQPQLKDYTDFTNR
+509 SQPALKDYTSFTNR
-523 LIGLTHLYDRLGY
+523 LTEFTHMYDRLGY

-543 NVNIHIDSDTKWQ
+543 NVAIHVDSDNKWR
-556 ELVVH
+556 EILIH
-561 MTTAGDAEIRYT
+561 MTTAGKAEIRYT
-573 LDGSLPTASS
+573 LDGTEPTVNS

-590 HLQKSAK
+590 VLQKSAK
-597 IRAAAFRNGKSSSV
+597 IRAAAFRDGKRSSV
-611 TAQDVTFN
+611 TSQDISFN
-619 KATACPVKL
+619 KATACPVEL

-634 SYTFNG
+634 NYTYKG
-640 GAALTDGLVGDKGFG
+640 GATLTDGLLGDKGFG

-665 DLEAVIDLKKPT
+665 DLEAVIDLKQNT
-677 EVSSVSLNTCVDK
+677 DVSSVSLNTCVDK

-702 SLSTDGVN
+702 SVSADGKS
-710 FTSVAK
+710 FTKVASK
-716 HSLPAMEKNSADNIN
+716 SLPALEEQTPDNIY
-731 TYELKF
+731 TYELTF
-737 SQTKARYIK
+737 PQTTTRYVK
-746 VYATSEHN
+746 VTATSEHN
-754 IPDWHSGK
+754 IPKWHGGK

-774 VKYKSKQHAPKGQ
+774 VK
-787 KHIAQGNAL
+787 
-796 R
+796 

>member
-1 MNQKLLTGAVA
+1 
-12 AMAFLLPSTAMGQTA
+12 MAFLLPSTAAGQTA
-27 DFNIIPQPQQVVAD
+27 DFNIIPRPQQVKVSND
-41 ASAPFTLNS
+41 APFTLS
-50 NTVIYVQT
+50 AKTVISLGT

-67 TMLASYI
+67 NMLASYI
-74 QEATGIRPT
+74 EQATGIRPAV
-83 IGKLVKGNPAII
+83 GKSKNGTAIV
-95 LSIDKTIS
+95 LTIDKTIA
-103 NAEGYRLNSD
+103 NAEGYKLDAD

-138 PLCNGKATQVSI
+138 PLVNGKASKVSI
-150 PAVHITD
+150 PAVHIAD

-178 SIRQFIDMLAL
+178 SVRQFIDMLAL

-200 DDQGWRSEIK
+200 DDQGWRIEIK
-210 KYPLLTRMGAKREQT
+210 KYPLLTQIGSKRAQT
-225 VIGHD
+225 VIGHNS
-230 TGKYDGIR
+230 GKYDGKP
-238 YDGFYTQQQI
+238 YSGFYTQKQI
-248 RDIVKYAAD
+248 RDIVKYATD

-280 ELGCTGGPYKVWQKW
+280 DMGCTGGPYEVWQKW
-295 GISDDVLC
+295 GVSDNVLC
-303 AGNDKVLA
+303 AGNDKTLT

-317 KEVTQLFPSKYIH
+317 KEITQLFPSKYIH
-330 VGGDECPKVRW
+330 VGGDECPKTQW
-341 KDCPK
+341 QKCPK
-346 CQARIKALH
+346 CQARIKALN

-370 YVITHASN
+370 YIITHASN

-405 SWRGEAGGIAAA
+405 SWRGESGGIAAA
-417 KQNHDV
+417 KQHHDV

-440 KANEPQ
+440 KANEPL

-454 QRVYSYEP
+454 ETVYSYEP
-462 MPEELTAEEARH
+462 MPKELTADEARH

-486 MPTFKH
+486 MPTFKQ
-492 MQYMALPRVA
+492 MQYMALPRLA

-509 TQPQLKDYTDFTNR
+509 SQPALKDYTNFTNR
-523 LIGLTHLYDRLGY
+523 LTKFTHLYDRLGY

-543 NVNIHIDSDTKWQ
+543 NVAIHVDSDNKWR
-556 ELVVH
+556 EILIH
-561 MTTAGDAEIRYT
+561 MTTAGNAEIRYT
-573 LDGSLPTASS
+573 LDGTEPTANS

-590 HLQKSAK
+590 VLQKSAK
-597 IRAAAFRNGKSSSV
+597 IRAAAFRDGKRSSV
-611 TAQDVTFN
+611 TSQDISFN
-619 KATACPVKL
+619 KATACPVEL

-634 SYTFNG
+634 NYTYKG
-640 GAALTDGLVGDKGFG
+640 GATLTDGLLGDKGFG

-665 DLEAVIDLKKPT
+665 DLEAVIDLKQNT
-677 EVSSVSLNTCVDK
+677 DVSSVSLNTCVDK

-702 SLSTDGVN
+702 SVSADGKS
-710 FTSVAK
+710 FTKVASK
-716 HSLPAMEKNSADNIN
+716 SLPALEEQTPDNIY
-731 TYELKF
+731 TYELTF
-737 SQTKARYIK
+737 PQTTTRYVK
-746 VYATSEHN
+746 VTATSEHN
-754 IPDWHSGK
+754 IPEWHGGK

-774 VKYKSKQHAPKGQ
+774 VK
-787 KHIAQGNAL
+787 
-796 R
+796 

>member
-1 MNQKLLTGAVA
+1 MNKKLLTGALA
-12 AMAFLLPSTAMGQTA
+12 AMAFLLPSTAAGQTA
-27 DFNIIPQPQQVVAD
+27 DFNIIPRPQQVKVSND
-41 ASAPFTLNS
+41 APFTLS
-50 NTVIYVQT
+50 AKTVISLGT

-67 TMLASYI
+67 NMLASYI
-74 QEATGIRPT
+74 EQATGIRPA
-83 IGKLVKGNPAII
+83 IGKGKSGAAII
-95 LSIDKTIS
+95 LTIDKTIA
-103 NAEGYRLNSD
+103 NAEGYKLDAD

-138 PLCNGKATQVSI
+138 PLVNGKASKVSI
-150 PAVHITD
+150 PAVHIAD

-178 SIRQFIDMLAL
+178 SVRQFIDMLAL

-200 DDQGWRSEIK
+200 DDQGWRIEIK
-210 KYPLLTRMGAKREQT
+210 KYPLLTQIGSKRAQT
-225 VIGHD
+225 VIGHNS
-230 TGKYDGIR
+230 GKYDGKP
-238 YDGFYTQQQI
+238 YSGFYTQKQI

-280 ELGCTGGPYKVWQKW
+280 DMGCTGGPYEVWQKW
-295 GISDDVLC
+295 GVSDNVLC
-303 AGNDKVLA
+303 AGNDKTLT

-317 KEVTQLFPSKYIH
+317 KEITQLFPSKYIH
-330 VGGDECPKVRW
+330 VGGDECPKTQW
-341 KDCPK
+341 QKCPK
-346 CQARIKALH
+346 CQARIKALN

-370 YVITHASN
+370 YIITHASN

-405 SWRGEAGGIAAA
+405 SWRGESGGIAAA
-417 KQNHDV
+417 KQHHDV

-440 KANEPQ
+440 KANEPL

-454 QRVYSYEP
+454 ETVYSYEP
-462 MPEELTAEEARH
+462 MPKELTADEARH

-486 MPTFKH
+486 MPTFKQ
-492 MQYMALPRVA
+492 MQYMALPRMA

-509 TQPQLKDYTDFTNR
+509 SQPALKDYTSFTNR
-523 LIGLTHLYDRLGY
+523 LTEFTHLYDRLGY

-543 NVNIHIDSDTKWQ
+543 NVAIHVDSDNKWR
-556 ELVVH
+556 EILIH
-561 MTTAGDAEIRYT
+561 MTTAGNAEIRYT
-573 LDGSLPTASS
+573 LDGTEPTANSA
-583 TLYTGAI
+583 LYTGAI
-590 HLQKSAK
+590 VLQKSAK
-597 IRAAAFRNGKSSSV
+597 IRAAAFRDGKRSSV
-611 TAQDVTFN
+611 TSQDISFN
-619 KATACPVKL
+619 KATACPVEL

-634 SYTFNG
+634 NYTYKG
-640 GAALTDGLVGDKGFG
+640 GATLTDGLLGDKGFG

-665 DLEAVIDLKKPT
+665 NLEAVIDLKQNT
-677 EVSSVSLNTCVDK
+677 DVSSVSLNTCVDK

-702 SLSTDGVN
+702 SVSADGKS
-710 FTSVAK
+710 FTKVASK
-716 HSLPAMEKNSADNIN
+716 SLPALEEQTPDNIY
-731 TYELKF
+731 TYELTF
-737 SQTKARYIK
+737 PQTTTRYVK
-746 VYATSEHN
+746 VTATSEHN
-754 IPDWHSGK
+754 IPEWHGGK

-774 VKYKSKQHAPKGQ
+774 VK
-787 KHIAQGNAL
+787 
-796 R
+796 

>member
-1 MNQKLLTGAVA
+1 MNKKLLTGALA
-12 AMAFLLPSTAMGQTA
+12 AMAFLLPSTAAGQTA
-27 DFNIIPQPQQVVAD
+27 DFNIIPRPQQVNVSND
-41 ASAPFTLNS
+41 APFTLS
-50 NTVIYVQT
+50 AKTVISLGT
-58 NSQDMKRNA
+58 NSQNMKCNA
-67 TMLASYI
+67 NMLASYI
-74 QEATGIRPT
+74 EQATGIRPAV
-83 IGKLVKGNPAII
+83 GKSKNGTAIV
-95 LSIDKTIS
+95 LTIDKTIA
-103 NAEGYRLNSD
+103 NAEGYKLDAD

-138 PLCNGKATQVSI
+138 PLVNGKASKVSI
-150 PAVHITD
+150 PAVHIAD

-178 SIRQFIDMLAL
+178 SVRQFIDMLAL

-200 DDQGWRSEIK
+200 DDQGWRIEIK
-210 KYPLLTRMGAKREQT
+210 KYPLLTQIGSKRAQT
-225 VIGHD
+225 VIGHNS
-230 TGKYDGIR
+230 GKYDGKP
-238 YDGFYTQQQI
+238 YSGFYTQKQI

-280 ELGCTGGPYKVWQKW
+280 DMGCTGGPYEVWQKW
-295 GISDDVLC
+295 GVSDNVLC
-303 AGNDKVLA
+303 AGNDKTLT

-317 KEVTQLFPSKYIH
+317 KEITQLFPSKYIH
-330 VGGDECPKVRW
+330 VGGDECPKTQW
-341 KDCPK
+341 QKCPK
-346 CQARIKALH
+346 CQARIKALN

-370 YVITHASN
+370 YIITHASN

-405 SWRGEAGGIAAA
+405 SWRGESGGIAAA
-417 KQNHDV
+417 KQHHDV

-440 KANEPQ
+440 KANEPL

-454 QRVYSYEP
+454 ETVYSYEP
-462 MPEELTAEEARH
+462 MPKELTADEARH

-486 MPTFKH
+486 MPTFKQ
-492 MQYMALPRVA
+492 MQYMALPRLA

-509 TQPQLKDYTDFTNR
+509 SQPALKDYTNFTNR
-523 LIGLTHLYDRLGY
+523 LTKFTHLYDRLGY

-543 NVNIHIDSDTKWQ
+543 NVAIHVDSDNKWR
-556 ELVVH
+556 EILIH
-561 MTTAGDAEIRYT
+561 MTTAGNAEIRYT
-573 LDGSLPTASS
+573 LDGTEPTANS

-590 HLQKSAK
+590 VLQKSAK
-597 IRAAAFRNGKSSSV
+597 IRAAAFRDGKRSSV
-611 TAQDVTFN
+611 TSQDISFN
-619 KATACPVKL
+619 KATACPVEL

-634 SYTFNG
+634 NYTYKG
-640 GAALTDGLVGDKGFG
+640 GATLTDGLLGDKGFG

-665 DLEAVIDLKKPT
+665 DLEAVIDLKQNT
-677 EVSSVSLNTCVDK
+677 DVSSVSLNTCVDK

-702 SLSTDGVN
+702 SVSADGKS
-710 FTSVAK
+710 FTKVASK
-716 HSLPAMEKNSADNIN
+716 SLPALEEQTPDNIY
-731 TYELKF
+731 TYELTF
-737 SQTKARYIK
+737 PQTTTRYVK
-746 VYATSEHN
+746 VTATSEHN
-754 IPDWHSGK
+754 IPEWHGGK

-774 VKYKSKQHAPKGQ
+774 VK
-787 KHIAQGNAL
+787 
-796 R
+796 

>member
-1 MNQKLLTGAVA
+1 MNKKLLTGALA
-12 AMAFLLPSTAMGQTA
+12 AMAFLLPSTAAGQTA
-27 DFNIIPQPQQVVAD
+27 DFNIIPRPQQVNVSND
-41 ASAPFTLNS
+41 APFTLS
-50 NTVIYVQT
+50 AKTVISLGT

-67 TMLASYI
+67 NMLASYI
-74 QEATGIRPT
+74 EQATGIRPA
-83 IGKLVKGNPAII
+83 IGKGKSGAAII
-95 LSIDKTIS
+95 LTIDKTIA
-103 NAEGYRLNSD
+103 NAEGYKLDAD

-138 PLCNGKATQVSI
+138 PLVNGKASKVSI
-150 PAVHITD
+150 PAVHIAD

-178 SIRQFIDMLAL
+178 SVRQFIDMLAL

-200 DDQGWRSEIK
+200 DDQGWRIEIK
-210 KYPLLTRMGAKREQT
+210 KYPLLTQIGSKRAQT
-225 VIGHD
+225 VIGHNS
-230 TGKYDGIR
+230 GKYDGKP
-238 YDGFYTQQQI
+238 YSGFYTQKQI

-280 ELGCTGGPYKVWQKW
+280 DMGCTGGPYEVWQKW
-295 GISDDVLC
+295 GVSDNVLC
-303 AGNDKVLA
+303 AGNDKTLT

-317 KEVTQLFPSKYIH
+317 KEITQLFPSKYIH
-330 VGGDECPKVRW
+330 VGGDECPKTQW
-341 KDCPK
+341 QKCPK
-346 CQARIKALH
+346 CQARIKALN

-370 YVITHASN
+370 YIITHASN

-405 SWRGEAGGIAAA
+405 SWRGESGGIAAA
-417 KQNHDV
+417 KQHHDV

-440 KANEPQ
+440 KDNEPL

-454 QRVYSYEP
+454 ETVYSYEP
-462 MPEELTAEEARH
+462 MPKELTADEARH

-486 MPTFKH
+486 MPTFKQ
-492 MQYMALPRVA
+492 MQYMALPRMA

-509 TQPQLKDYTDFTNR
+509 SQPALKDYTSFTNR
-523 LIGLTHLYDRLGY
+523 LIEFTHLYDRLGY

-543 NVNIHIDSDTKWQ
+543 NVAIHVDSDNKWR
-556 ELVVH
+556 EILIH
-561 MTTAGDAEIRYT
+561 MTTAGNAEIRYT
-573 LDGSLPTASS
+573 LDGTEPTANSA
-583 TLYTGAI
+583 LYTGAI
-590 HLQKSAK
+590 VLQKSAK
-597 IRAAAFRNGKSSSV
+597 IRAAAFRNGKRSSV
-611 TAQDVTFN
+611 TSQDISFN
-619 KATACPVKL
+619 KATACPVEL

-634 SYTFNG
+634 NYTYKG
-640 GAALTDGLVGDKGFG
+640 GATLTDGLLGDKGFG

-665 DLEAVIDLKKPT
+665 DLEAVIDLKQNT
-677 EVSSVSLNTCVDK
+677 DVSSVSLNTCVDK

-702 SLSTDGVN
+702 SVSADGKS
-710 FTSVAK
+710 FTKVASK
-716 HSLPAMEKNSADNIN
+716 SLPALEEQTPDNIY
-731 TYELKF
+731 TYELTF
-737 SQTKARYIK
+737 PQTTTRYVK
-746 VYATSEHN
+746 VTATSEHN
-754 IPDWHSGK
+754 IPEWHGGK

-774 VKYKSKQHAPKGQ
+774 IK
-787 KHIAQGNAL
+787 
-796 R
+796 